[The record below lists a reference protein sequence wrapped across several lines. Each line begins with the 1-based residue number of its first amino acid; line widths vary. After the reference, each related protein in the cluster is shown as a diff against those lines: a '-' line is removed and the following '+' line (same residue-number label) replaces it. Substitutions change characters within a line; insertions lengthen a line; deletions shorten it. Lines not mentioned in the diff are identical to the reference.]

1 MKTPLYRITCWGEGE
16 SRVLTVFRLGR
27 EFSHPWN
34 AQGCLG
40 QTQTK
45 ARERCPSVP
54 RAAISTALSSPQHAT
69 PLPGSLR
76 QPDSRGLSPQGRQIQ
91 SPARNPTHVSLLVRE
106 MGLWPLQQAPGPRNS
121 RQTQHGS
128 VQRPCTSASCPH
140 EREAV
145 QKKTFTKWVN
155 SHLGRVTCRI
165 GDLYTDL
172 RDGRMLIRLLEVLSG
187 EQLPKPTKG
196 RMRIHCL
203 ENVDKALQFLK
214 EQKVHLE
221 NMGSHDI
228 VDGNHRLTLGLIWT
242 IILRFQIQDISVET
256 GDNKEKKSAKD
267 ALLLWCQMK
276 TAGYPNVNVHNFT
289 TSWRDGLAFNAIV
302 HKHRPDVIE
311 FDTLKRS
318 NAHHNLQNAFNV
330 AEKELGLTK
339 LLDPED
345 VNVDQPDEKSIIT
358 YVATYY
364 HYFSKMKALAVEG
377 KRIGKVLDYAI
388 EADQLIDK
396 YETLASELLQWI
408 EQTILTLND
417 RQLANSL
424 SGVQNQLQAFNTY
437 RTVEKPPKFTEKGNL
452 EVLLFTIQSKM
463 RANNQKVYMPRE
475 GKLISDINKAWERL
489 EKAEHE
495 RELALR
501 NELIRQEKLEM
512 LAARFDRK
520 AAMRETWLSENQ
532 RLVSQDNFGVDLGAV
547 EAATRKHEAI
557 ETDIGAYGERVAAVE
572 AVARELEAE
581 GYHDVRRV
589 LARRDNV
596 LRLWEYL
603 KELLVARRERL
614 HAHRDLQRL
623 LQEMSY
629 VMDWM
634 GDMKGRLQSQDSGK
648 HLHDVEDLLQ
658 THTLVEADISAQA
671 ERVRAVQ
678 AAAQPFTSPE
688 QSYKPCEPGLVSERV
703 SLLGQA
709 YEELGR
715 LAVERR
721 ERLEDSRKLW
731 QFLWELGEEAAWIRE
746 QEQILAVADCGR
758 DLSSALHLLSKHEA
772 FRDEMAARYTP
783 LSNSIAVGDT
793 LVEEGH
799 YGAPE
804 VTERI
809 ADVRAQWAH
818 LEEASQLREQH
829 LKEAVALHQFQTDA
843 NDMEAWIQETL
854 RRVSSPEV
862 GHDEFSTQTLARK
875 QREVEE
881 EIQSH
886 RPLIDSLHEQALAL
900 PADYANSPEV
910 EGRLPAIE
918 QRYEELEA
926 LSAARRQ
933 ALEGAL
939 ALYRMFSEAGACQ
952 LWVEEK
958 EQWLDTMEIPTKL
971 EDLEVVQQRFETLEP
986 EMNSLGTRV
995 TDVNQ
1000 VAEQLLSTDHCSKE
1014 QIHQTQDQLN
1024 DRWAEFQELA
1034 DKKKQALDSA
1044 LNIQNYHLECNEI
1057 QSWMKEKTKVIESTQ
1072 SLGND
1077 LAGVMA
1083 LQRKLTGME
1092 RDLKAIQGKLDDL
1105 RQEAEKLAQEHPDQ
1119 AEEIQARLGG
1129 ILEVW
1134 EELNAT
1140 MKRREEGLG
1149 EASKLQGFLR
1159 DLDDFQSWLS
1169 RTMTAVA
1176 SEDIPTSLAEAEQL
1190 LARHEGI
1197 KNEVDNYREDYEK
1210 MRAVGEEVTQ
1220 GQTDA
1225 QHMFLGQRLQ
1235 ALDTGWNELRRMW
1248 ENRHNL
1254 LAQAFDFQ
1262 TFLRDVKQAEG
1273 FLNSQEYFLSHTEMP
1288 SSLQGAEEAI
1298 KKHEDFLTTME
1309 ANEEKIVGVVEAG
1322 RRLVNNDNA
1331 NADKI
1336 QEKADSIQDR
1346 HQKNKQAASELL
1358 AKLKDNREL
1367 QHFLQ
1372 DGQEL
1377 SLWINEK
1384 MLTAQDMSYDEAR
1397 NLHSKWQKHQ
1407 AFMAE
1412 LASNKDWL
1420 DKIRKEG
1427 EALVREK
1434 PELEP
1439 VVTQTLEGLQKQW
1452 EELEATTQT
1461 KAQCLFDANRA
1472 ELFTQSCSALDTWV
1486 NNLSSQLQSDDYGKD
1501 LTSVNIL
1508 LKKHQMLE
1516 HQMEVREKEVQA
1528 LQSQALALS
1537 QEDAGLVEVDSQQK
1551 KVSTSFAHLLEPLRQ
1566 RQELLLASKEAH
1578 QFNRDLEDEILWV
1591 KERMPLATSS
1601 DHGKDLPSVQL
1612 LMKKNQT
1619 LQKEIQGH
1627 QPRIDDI
1634 LAHGR
1639 SLAPAQTGPE
1649 EEEVDAA
1656 GQPGQA
1662 GCLVQLRDSWAQ
1674 LIDETDQRHARLAEA
1689 HRAQQFYA
1697 DVAEAEAWMGEQELH
1712 MMSEEKAKDEQSAV
1726 VMVKKHQTVEQAL
1739 EDYAQTIH
1747 QLANSSRLMV
1757 TSEHPE
1763 SERIT
1768 LRQAQVDK
1776 LYAGLKDLA
1785 EERRGRLQERLR
1797 LTQLKREVEDLE
1809 QWIAERE
1816 VVAGSHELGQD
1827 YEHVT
1832 MLRDKFREFARDTSA
1847 IGQERVDGVNA
1858 LADDLI
1864 ESGHPENASVAEWKD
1879 GLNDAWADL
1888 LELMDT
1894 RTQMLAA
1901 SYELHR
1907 FHQDARE
1914 VLGRV
1919 REKRDALPSDL
1930 GRDLNSVQHLHR
1942 QHTTYEHD
1950 IQALSGQVRQVQ
1962 DDAARLQKAYAGEK
1976 ADDIQKH
1983 ERAVVEAWDALLAA
1997 GQSRRLLLLDTVEK
2011 FRFLNM
2017 VRDLMLW
2024 MDGVNLQIDA
2034 HDSPRDVS
2042 SAGLVIANHQD
2053 IKSEIEAR
2061 DDSFTACNEMGN
2073 LLINNNHYA
2082 ADEIR
2087 EKLDQ
2092 LQDKRDEIN
2101 KKWQD
2106 KMGHL
2111 QILLEVLQFGRDAS
2125 VAESW
2130 LAGQEPLVRTAE
2142 LGANVDEVE
2151 SLIKRHEAF
2160 EKLAAG
2166 WEERFTLLEKLT
2178 TLEEQVLQK
2187 KREDEERARRPPTPP
2202 PAEEVVQSEA
2212 ESQAHESAA
2221 RTSLDQTTLNQSVSV
2236 NGVHSD
2242 QDTSQGSESESVNGP
2257 GGDSGLP
2264 SSSRPDASATLP
2276 LKSSTEEPA
2285 PEALEGL
2292 LCRKQEMES
2301 HTKKAASRS
2310 WQNVYCALRK
2320 GTMGFY
2326 KDSKSAASGV
2336 PYHGEVPVSLA
2347 EAVCEIAHDYKKRKH
2362 VFKLRLNDGKE
2373 YLFQA
2378 KDEAEMN
2385 SWIHS
2390 IGSSITAGEGGAG
2403 NHSPMGPKVLSRAM
2417 TMPPMSPSSTEAPG
2431 GVTMRSKE
2439 GKERDREKRFSFFS
2453 KKK

>member
-1 MKTPLYRITCWGEGE
+1 MEYER
-16 SRVLTVFRLGR
+16 RDR
-27 EFSHPWN
+27 EP
-34 AQGCLG
+34 C
-40 QTQTK
+40 
-45 ARERCPSVP
+45 
-54 RAAISTALSSPQHAT
+54 
-69 PLPGSLR
+69 
-76 QPDSRGLSPQGRQIQ
+76 LSPAAFVNQVQYSNILEGRFKQ
-91 SPARNPTHVSLLVRE
+91 
-106 MGLWPLQQAPGPRNS
+106 LQD
-121 RQTQHGS
+121 
-128 VQRPCTSASCPH
+128 

-155 SHLGRVTCRI
+155 SHLGRVTSRI

-256 GDNKEKKSAKD
+256 GDNKERKSAKE

-276 TAGYPNVNVHNFT
+276 TAGYPNVNIHNFT
-289 TSWRDGLAFNAIV
+289 TSWRDGLAFSAIV

-311 FDTLKRS
+311 FDNLKRS
-318 NAHHNLQNAFNV
+318 NAHYNLQNAFNV
-330 AEKELGLTK
+330 AEKDLGLTK

-377 KRIGKVLDYAI
+377 KRVGKVLDYAI
-388 EADQLIDK
+388 EADQLVDK
-396 YETLASELLQWI
+396 YESLASELLQWI
-408 EQTILTLND
+408 EQTIGTLND

-424 SGVQNQLQAFNTY
+424 NAVQNQLQAFNSY

-452 EVLLFTIQSKM
+452 EVLLFTIRSKM

-532 RLVSQDNFGVDLGAV
+532 RLVSQDNFGTDLGAV

-557 ETDIGAYGERVAAVE
+557 ETDIGAYWERVAAVE
-572 AVARELEAE
+572 SVAKELEAE
-581 GYHDVRRV
+581 RYHDVRRV
-589 LARRDNV
+589 TARRDNV

-603 KELLVARRERL
+603 KELLAARRERL
-614 HAHRDLQRL
+614 NAHRDLQRL
-623 LQEMSY
+623 FEEMRFI
-629 VMDWM
+629 MDWM
-634 GDMKGRLQSQDSGK
+634 ADMKGRLQSQDSGK
-648 HLHDVEDLLQ
+648 HLHDVLDLLQ
-658 THTLVEADISAQA
+658 KHTLVETDISAQA
-671 ERVRAVQ
+671 ERIKVVQ
-678 AAAQPFTSPE
+678 GSAQRFTSYE
-688 QSYKPCEPGLVSERV
+688 QAYKPCEPGLVSEKV
-703 SLLGQA
+703 DQLGQA
-709 YEELGR
+709 YEELGQ
-715 LAVERR
+715 LAANRKVCLEESRR
-721 ERLEDSRKLW
+721 LW
-731 QFLWELGEEAAWIRE
+731 QFLWDIGEEAAWIRE
-746 QEQILAVADCGR
+746 QEQILASGDCGR
-758 DLSSALHLLSKHEA
+758 DLASALHLLSKHEA
-772 FRDEMAARYTP
+772 FTDEMAARYGP
-783 LSNSIAVGDT
+783 LSNSIAAGEA

-799 YGAPE
+799 FGAPE

-809 ADVRAQWAH
+809 QDIRAQWAH
-818 LEEASQLREQH
+818 LEETTKLREQS
-829 LKEAVALHQFQTDA
+829 LEEAVALQQFQTDA
-843 NDMEAWIQETL
+843 NDMEVWIMETL
-854 RRVSSPEV
+854 RQVSSQEV
-862 GHDEFSTQTLARK
+862 GHDEFSTTTIARK
-875 QREVEE
+875 QREIEE

-886 RPLIDSLHEQALAL
+886 RPGIDSLHEQVQAM
-900 PADYANSPEV
+900 PEAYLTIPQV

-918 QRYEELEA
+918 QRFEELES
-926 LSAARRQ
+926 LSVARRQ

-958 EQWLDTMEIPTKL
+958 EQWLHSMEIPTKL

-986 EMNSLGTRV
+986 EMNNLGTRV

-1000 VAEQLLSTDHCSKE
+1000 VAEQLLSSENCKKD
-1014 QIHQTQDQLN
+1014 QINQTRDQLH
-1024 DRWAEFQELA
+1024 DRWNEFEKLA
-1034 DKKKQALDSA
+1034 DQKKVALESA

-1057 QSWMKEKTKVIESTQ
+1057 QTWMKEKTKVIESTQ

-1092 RDLKAIQGKLDDL
+1092 RDLEAIQGKLDDMKI
-1105 RQEAEKLAQEHPDQ
+1105 EAEKLAEEHPDQ
-1119 AEEIQARLGG
+1119 AGEIQGHLAG
-1129 ILEVW
+1129 IQEVW

-1140 MKRREEGLG
+1140 MKRREESLG

-1169 RTMTAVA
+1169 RTQTAVA
-1176 SEDIPTSLAEAEQL
+1176 SEDIPTSVTEAESL
-1190 LARHEGI
+1190 LTQHENI
-1197 KNEVDNYREDYEK
+1197 KNEVDNYKEDYEK
-1210 MRAVGEEVTQ
+1210 MRDVGEEVTR

-1225 QHMFLGQRLQ
+1225 QYMFLAQRLQ
-1235 ALDTGWNELRRMW
+1235 ALDTGWHELRRMW
-1248 ENRHNL
+1248 ENRHSV

-1262 TFLRDVKQAEG
+1262 TFLRDAKQAEA
-1273 FLNSQEYFLSHTEMP
+1273 FLNSQEYVLSHTEMP
-1288 SSLQGAEEAI
+1288 TSLQGAEEAI
-1298 KKHEDFLTTME
+1298 KKHEDFLTTTE
-1309 ANEEKIVGVVEAG
+1309 ASEEKIHGVGEAG
-1322 RRLVNNDNA
+1322 RRLINDSNA
-1331 NADKI
+1331 NSDKI
-1336 QEKADSIQDR
+1336 QEKVDSIQER
-1346 HQKNKQAASELL
+1346 HLKNKENANELL
-1358 AKLKDNREL
+1358 TKLKDNREL

-1377 SLWINEK
+1377 TLWINEK

-1420 DKIRKEG
+1420 DKIDKEG
-1427 EALVREK
+1427 QALVAEK
-1434 PELEP
+1434 PELKP
-1439 VVTQTLEGLQKQW
+1439 VVQQTLEDLQRQW
-1452 EELEATTQT
+1452 EELEATTRT

-1472 ELFTQSCSALDTWV
+1472 ELFTQSCSSLDVWLK
-1486 NNLSSQLQSDDYGKD
+1486 NLEGQLHSDDYGKD

-1508 LKKHQMLE
+1508 LQKHQMLE
-1516 HQMEVREKEVQA
+1516 NQMEVREKEVQSI
-1528 LQSQALALS
+1528 QSQALALS
-1537 QEDAGLVEVDSQQK
+1537 QEDAGLTEVDGQQK
-1551 KVSTSFAHLLEPLRQ
+1551 HVTDNFSNLQDPLQLRRQ
-1566 RQELLLASKEAH
+1566 RLLASKEAH

-1591 KERMPLATSS
+1591 KERMPLADST
-1601 DHGKDLPSVQL
+1601 DHGKDLPTVQL
-1612 LMKKNQT
+1612 LIKKNQT

-1627 QPRIDDI
+1627 QPRIDEI
-1634 LAHGR
+1634 QRRG
-1639 SLAPAQTGPE
+1639 QTQSQVDGERQSALE
-1649 EEEVDAA
+1649 ER
-1656 GQPGQA
+1656 
-1662 GCLVQLRDSWAQ
+1662 LVELGELWDQLKA
-1674 LIDETDQRHARLAEA
+1674 ETDKRHDRLIEA
-1689 HRAQQFYA
+1689 NRAQQFYA
-1697 DVAEAEAWMGEQELH
+1697 DAAEAEAWMGEQELH
-1712 MMSEEKAKDEQSAV
+1712 MMSEEKAKDEQIAL
-1726 VMVKKHQTVEQAL
+1726 VMVKKHQTLEQAL

-1797 LTQLKREVEDLE
+1797 LTQLKREVDDLE

-1832 MLRDKFREFARDTSA
+1832 MLRDKFREFARDTST
-1847 IGQERVDGVNA
+1847 IGQERVDGVNE

-1879 GLNDAWADL
+1879 GLNEAWADL
-1888 LELMDT
+1888 LELIDT

-1907 FHQDARE
+1907 FHQDAME
-1914 VLGRV
+1914 VLERV
-1919 REKRDALPSDL
+1919 KEKKEGLPSDL
-1930 GRDLNSVQHLHR
+1930 GRDLNTVQHLHR
-1942 QHTTYEHD
+1942 QHNTFEND
-1950 IQALSGQVRQVQ
+1950 IQALSGQVNQVQ

-1976 ADDIQKH
+1976 ADDINRS
-1983 ERAVVEAWDALLAA
+1983 ESAVSIAWEALLKA
-1997 GQSRRLLLLDTVEK
+1997 GQARRLLLLDTVEK
-2011 FRFLNM
+2011 FRFFNM

-2053 IKSEIEAR
+2053 IKSEIETRA
-2061 DDSFTACNEMGN
+2061 DSFTACVDLGKS
-2073 LLINNNHYA
+2073 LINNNHYA
-2082 ADEIR
+2082 SDEIR
-2087 EKLDQ
+2087 EKLAQ
-2092 LQDKRDEIN
+2092 LQEKRERIN
-2101 KKWQD
+2101 RNWQD
-2106 KMGHL
+2106 KMDHL
-2111 QILLEVLQFGRDAS
+2111 QIVLEVLQFGRDAY

-2130 LAGQEPLVRTAE
+2130 LAGQEPLVRAAE
-2142 LGANVDEVE
+2142 LGSNVDEVE

-2160 EKLAAG
+2160 EKLATA
-2166 WEERFTLLEKLT
+2166 WEDRFVLLEKLT
-2178 TLEEQVLQK
+2178 TLEEHEVQRR
-2187 KREDEERARRPPTPP
+2187 REEEERARRPPTPP
-2202 PAEEVVQSEA
+2202 PAEVAQTEA
-2212 ESQAHESAA
+2212 ESQAHDSAA
-2221 RTSLDQTTLNQSVSV
+2221 RTSLDQTTLNQTVSV

-2242 QDTSQGSESESVNGP
+2242 NDTSQGSESESNGP
-2257 GGDSGLP
+2257 GRDSGLA
-2264 SSSRPDASATLP
+2264 SSRLEPSATLP
-2276 LKSSTEEPA
+2276 SRGGAESDPDTM
-2285 PEALEGL
+2285 EGM
-2292 LCRKQEMES
+2292 LCRKHEMES
-2301 HTKKAASRS
+2301 HSKKAATRS
-2310 WQNVYCALRK
+2310 WQNVYCVLRK
-2320 GTMGFY
+2320 GSLGFY
-2326 KDSKSAASGV
+2326 KDGKSASNGI
-2336 PYHGEVPVSLA
+2336 PYHGEVPISLGD
-2347 EAVCEIAHDYKKRKH
+2347 AVCEVANGYKKRKF
-2362 VFKLRLNDGKE
+2362 VFKLSRLGDGKE
-2373 YLFQA
+2373 FLFQA
-2378 KDEAEMN
+2378 KDEAEM
-2385 SWIHS
+2385 SAWI
-2390 IGSSITAGEGGAG
+2390 SSIISSMPTGSGD
-2403 NHSPMGPKVLSRAM
+2403 SPVGPRALSRAM
-2417 TMPPMSPSSTEAPG
+2417 TMPPISPSSGEGG
-2431 GVTMRSKE
+2431 GVTMRNKD
-2439 GKERDREKRFSFFS
+2439 GKDKDREKRFSFFG

>member
-1 MKTPLYRITCWGEGE
+1 MSTISPTDFDSLEIQQQYNDINNRWDLAAETDWDNENSSARLFERSRI
-16 SRVLTVFRLGR
+16 
-27 EFSHPWN
+27 
-34 AQGCLG
+34 
-40 QTQTK
+40 K
-45 ARERCPSVP
+45 AL
-54 RAAISTALSSPQHAT
+54 A
-69 PLPGSLR
+69 
-76 QPDSRGLSPQGRQIQ
+76 D
-91 SPARNPTHVSLLVRE
+91 
-106 MGLWPLQQAPGPRNS
+106 
-121 RQTQHGS
+121 
-128 VQRPCTSASCPH
+128 

-256 GDNKEKKSAKD
+256 ADNKEKKSAKD

-276 TAGYPNVNVHNFT
+276 TAGYPNVNIHNFT
-289 TSWRDGLAFNAIV
+289 TSWRDGLAFSAIV

-311 FDTLKRS
+311 FDNLKRS
-318 NAHHNLQNAFNV
+318 NAHYNLQNAFNV

-388 EADQLIDK
+388 EADELIEK

-408 EQTILTLND
+408 EQTIGTLND

-424 SGVQNQLQAFNTY
+424 NAVQNQLQAFNSY

-532 RLVSQDNFGVDLGAV
+532 RLVSQDNFGTDLGAV

-557 ETDIGAYGERVAAVE
+557 ETDIGAYWERVAAVE
-572 AVARELEAE
+572 AVAKELEAE
-581 GYHDVRRV
+581 RYHDVRRV
-589 LARRDNV
+589 IARRDNV

-603 KELLVARRERL
+603 KELLAARRERL
-614 HAHRDLQRL
+614 NAHRDLQRL
-623 LQEMSY
+623 FEEMRY
-629 VMDWM
+629 IMDWM
-634 GDMKGRLQSQDSGK
+634 AEMKSRLQSQDSGK
-648 HLHDVEDLLQ
+648 HLHDVLDLLQ
-658 THTLVEADISAQA
+658 KHTLVEADISAQA
-671 ERVRAVQ
+671 ERIKAVQ
-678 AAAQPFTSPE
+678 GAAQRFTSYE
-688 QSYKPCEPGLVSERV
+688 QAYKPCEPGLVSEKV
-703 SLLGQA
+703 DLLGQA
-709 YEELGR
+709 YEELGQLAGKRR
-715 LAVERR
+715 L
-721 ERLEDSRKLW
+721 RLEDSHRLW
-731 QFLWELGEEAAWIRE
+731 QFLWDVGEEAAWIRE
-746 QEQILAVADCGR
+746 QEQILASGDCGR
-758 DLSSALHLLSKHEA
+758 DLTSALHLLSKHEA
-772 FRDEMAARYTP
+772 FRDEMAARYGP
-783 LSNSIAVGDT
+783 LSNSIAAGEA
-793 LVEEGH
+793 LVQEGH
-799 YGAPE
+799 FGAPE

-809 ADVRAQWAH
+809 EDIRAQWTH
-818 LEEASQLREQH
+818 LEETTKLREQS

-843 NDMEAWIQETL
+843 NDMEAWIMETL
-854 RRVSSPEV
+854 RQVSSQEV

-875 QREVEE
+875 QREIEE

-886 RPLIDSLHEQALAL
+886 RPGIDSLHEQVQAL
-900 PADYANSPEV
+900 PQAYIHFPEV
-910 EGRLPAIE
+910 DGRLPAIE
-918 QRYEELEA
+918 QRFEELES

-958 EQWLDTMEIPTKL
+958 EQWLHGMEIPTKL

-986 EMNSLGTRV
+986 EMNNLGIRV

-1000 VAEQLLSTDHCSKE
+1000 VAEQLLSSDNCSKA
-1014 QIHQTQDQLN
+1014 QIHQTRDQLHN
-1024 DRWAEFQELA
+1024 RWKEFEQLA
-1034 DKKKQALDSA
+1034 GQKKVALESA

-1057 QSWMKEKTKVIESTQ
+1057 QTWMKEKTKVIESTQ

-1092 RDLKAIQGKLDDL
+1092 RDLEAIQGKLDDL
-1105 RQEAEKLAQEHPDQ
+1105 RNEAEKLATEHPHQ
-1119 AEEIQARLGG
+1119 AEEIQGHLAG
-1129 ILEVW
+1129 IQEVW

-1140 MKRREEGLG
+1140 MKRREESLG

-1169 RTMTAVA
+1169 RTQTAVA
-1176 SEDIPTSLAEAEQL
+1176 SEDIPTSLPEAESL
-1190 LARHEGI
+1190 LAQHESI
-1197 KNEVDNYREDYEK
+1197 KNEVDNYKEDYEK

-1225 QHMFLGQRLQ
+1225 QHMFLAQRLQ
-1235 ALDTGWNELRRMW
+1235 ALDTGWHELRRMW
-1248 ENRHNL
+1248 ENRHSL
-1254 LAQAFDFQ
+1254 LAQAFDYQ
-1262 TFLRDVKQAEG
+1262 TFLRDAKQAEA
-1273 FLNSQEYFLSHTEMP
+1273 FLNSQEYVLSHTEMP
-1288 SSLQGAEEAI
+1288 TSLQGAEEAI
-1298 KKHEDFLTTME
+1298 KKHEDFLTTTE
-1309 ANEEKIVGVVEAG
+1309 ASEEKITGVVEAG
-1322 RRLVNNDNA
+1322 RRLINDCNA
-1331 NADKI
+1331 NSDKI
-1336 QEKADSIQDR
+1336 QEKVDSIQER
-1346 HQKNKQAASELL
+1346 HVKNKEAANELL
-1358 AKLKDNREL
+1358 TKLKDNREL

-1377 SLWINEK
+1377 TLWINEK

-1420 DKIRKEG
+1420 DKIDKEG
-1427 EALVREK
+1427 QALVAEK
-1434 PELEP
+1434 PELKP
-1439 VVTQTLEGLQKQW
+1439 VVQQTLEDLQRQW
-1452 EELEATTQT
+1452 EELEGTTRT

-1472 ELFTQSCSALDTWV
+1472 ELFTQSCSALDVWLK
-1486 NNLSSQLQSDDYGKD
+1486 NLEGQLYSDDFGKD

-1516 HQMEVREKEVQA
+1516 HQMEVREKEVQS

-1537 QEDAGLVEVDSQQK
+1537 QEDAGLTEVDGQQRR
-1551 KVSTSFAHLLEPLRQ
+1551 VTDNFSNLQDPLELRRQ
-1566 RQELLLASKEAH
+1566 RLLASKEAH

-1591 KERMPLATSS
+1591 KERMPLADST
-1601 DHGKDLPSVQL
+1601 DHGKDLPTVQL
-1612 LMKKNQT
+1612 LIKKNQT

-1634 LAHGR
+1634 HRRGKTQSQVDGERQSVL
-1639 SLAPAQTGPE
+1639 E
-1649 EEEVDAA
+1649 ER
-1656 GQPGQA
+1656 
-1662 GCLVQLRDSWAQ
+1662 LVELQDLWDQ
-1674 LIDETDQRHARLAEA
+1674 LIAETDKRHARLMEA
-1689 HRAQQFYA
+1689 NRAQQFYTDA
-1697 DVAEAEAWMGEQELH
+1697 AEAEAWMGEQELH
-1712 MMSEEKAKDEQSAV
+1712 MMSEEKAKDEQSAL
-1726 VMVKKHQTVEQAL
+1726 VMVKKHQTLEQAL

-1797 LTQLKREVEDLE
+1797 LTQLKREVDDLE

-1832 MLRDKFREFARDTSA
+1832 MLRDKFREFARDTST
-1847 IGQERVDGVNA
+1847 IGQERVDGVNG

-1879 GLNDAWADL
+1879 GLNEAWADL
-1888 LELMDT
+1888 LELIDT

-1907 FHQDARE
+1907 FHQDAME

-1919 REKRDALPSDL
+1919 KEKREGLPSDL
-1930 GRDLNSVQHLHR
+1930 GRDLNTVQHLHR
-1942 QHTTYEHD
+1942 QHNTFEND
-1950 IQALSGQVRQVQ
+1950 IQALSGQVNQVQ

-1976 ADDIQKH
+1976 ADDINRSEH
-1983 ERAVVEAWDALLAA
+1983 AVTSAWEGLIEA
-1997 GQSRRLLLLDTVEK
+1997 GQARRLLLLDTVEK
-2011 FRFLNM
+2011 FRFFNM

-2053 IKSEIEAR
+2053 IKSEIETRA
-2061 DDSFTACNEMGN
+2061 DSFTACIEMGN
-2073 LLINNNHYA
+2073 TLINNNHYA

-2087 EKLDQ
+2087 EKLAQ
-2092 LQDKRDEIN
+2092 LQEKREKIN

-2106 KMGHL
+2106 KMDHL
-2111 QILLEVLQFGRDAS
+2111 QIVLEVLQFGRDAY

-2130 LAGQEPLVRTAE
+2130 LAGQEPLVRAAE
-2142 LGANVDEVE
+2142 LGSNVDEVE

-2160 EKLAAG
+2160 EKLAAA
-2166 WEERFTLLEKLT
+2166 WEDRFVLLEKLT
-2178 TLEEQVLQK
+2178 TLEEHEMQRR
-2187 KREDEERARRPPTPP
+2187 REEEERARRPPTPP
-2202 PAEEVVQSEA
+2202 PAEVAQSEA
-2212 ESQAHESAA
+2212 ESHAHDSAA

-2242 QDTSQGSESESVNGP
+2242 NDTSQQLLSLSLSVGKKSEPKRVCKPKQPECGSETESVNGP
-2257 GGDSGLP
+2257 GRDSGLA
-2264 SSSRPDASATLP
+2264 SSRLDPSATLP
-2276 LKSSTEEPA
+2276 SRGGAESEPDTM
-2285 PEALEGL
+2285 EGM

-2301 HTKKAASRS
+2301 HSKKSASRS
-2310 WQNVYCALRK
+2310 WQNVYCVLRK
-2320 GTMGFY
+2320 GSLGFY
-2326 KDSKSAASGV
+2326 KDGKSASNGI
-2336 PYHGEVPVSLA
+2336 PYHGEVPISLG
-2347 EAVCEIAHDYKKRKH
+2347 EAVCEVANDYKKRKF
-2362 VFKLRLNDGKE
+2362 VFKLRLGDGKE

-2378 KDEAEMN
+2378 KDEAEMS
-2385 SWIHS
+2385 SWIRS
-2390 IGSSITAGEGGAG
+2390 IISSIPTGSGD
-2403 NHSPMGPKVLSRAM
+2403 SPVGPRALSRAM
-2417 TMPPMSPSSTEAPG
+2417 TMPPISPSSGDAG
-2431 GVTMRSKE
+2431 GVTMRNKD
-2439 GKERDREKRFSFFS
+2439 GKEKDREKRFSFFG

>member
-1 MKTPLYRITCWGEGE
+1 MSTISPTDFDSLEIQQQYNDINNRWDLAAETDWDNENSSARLFERSRI
-16 SRVLTVFRLGR
+16 
-27 EFSHPWN
+27 
-34 AQGCLG
+34 
-40 QTQTK
+40 K
-45 ARERCPSVP
+45 AL
-54 RAAISTALSSPQHAT
+54 A
-69 PLPGSLR
+69 
-76 QPDSRGLSPQGRQIQ
+76 D
-91 SPARNPTHVSLLVRE
+91 
-106 MGLWPLQQAPGPRNS
+106 
-121 RQTQHGS
+121 
-128 VQRPCTSASCPH
+128 

-187 EQLPKPTKG
+187 EQLPRPTKG

-256 GDNKEKKSAKD
+256 EDNKEKKSAKD

-276 TAGYPNVNVHNFT
+276 TAGYPNVNIHNFT

-302 HKHRPDVIE
+302 HKHRPDLIDFE
-311 FDTLKRS
+311 NLKRS
-318 NAHHNLQNAFNV
+318 NAHYNLQNAFNV

-388 EADQLIDK
+388 EADQLIEK

-408 EQTILTLND
+408 EQTIVTLND

-424 SGVQNQLQAFNTY
+424 SGVQNQLQAFNSY

-463 RANNQKVYMPRE
+463 RANNQKVYMPKE

-532 RLVSQDNFGVDLGAV
+532 RLVSQDNFGTNLGAV

-557 ETDIGAYGERVAAVE
+557 ETDIGAYWERVAAVQ

-581 GYHDVRRV
+581 NYHDVRRIV
-589 LARRDNV
+589 ARRDNV

-603 KELLVARRERL
+603 KELLAARRERL
-614 HAHRDLQRL
+614 NAHRDLQRL
-623 LQEMSY
+623 FQEMRY
-629 VMDWM
+629 IMDWM
-634 GDMKGRLQSQDSGK
+634 GDMKSRLQSPDSGK
-648 HLHDVEDLLQ
+648 HLHDVLDLLQ
-658 THTLVEADISAQA
+658 KHTLVEADISAQA
-671 ERVRAVQ
+671 ERIKGVQ
-678 AAAQPFTSPE
+678 GAAQRFTSYE
-688 QSYKPCEPGLVSERV
+688 QAYKPCEPGLVSEKV
-703 SLLGQA
+703 DLLGQA
-709 YEELGR
+709 YEELGQ
-715 LAVERR
+715 LTVKRR
-721 ERLEDSRKLW
+721 EQLEDSRRLW
-731 QFLWELGEEAAWIRE
+731 QFLWDVGEEAAWIRE
-746 QEQILAVADCGR
+746 QEQILASGDCGR
-758 DLSSALHLLSKHEA
+758 DLTSALHLLSKHEA
-772 FRDEMAARYTP
+772 FTDEMAARYGP
-783 LSNSIAVGDT
+783 LSNSIAVGEA
-793 LVEEGH
+793 LIKEGH
-799 YGAPE
+799 FGAPE
-804 VTERI
+804 VRERVEDI
-809 ADVRAQWAH
+809 RGQWNH
-818 LEEASQLREQH
+818 LEETTKLREQS
-829 LKEAVALHQFQTDA
+829 LKESVALHQFQTDA
-843 NDMEAWIQETL
+843 NDMEAWIMETF
-854 RRVSSPEV
+854 RQVSSQEV

-875 QREVEE
+875 QREIEE
-881 EIQSH
+881 EIKSH
-886 RPLIDSLHEQALAL
+886 RPLIDSLHEQAQAL
-900 PADYANSPEV
+900 PEAFVHFPEV
-910 EGRLPAIE
+910 DGRLPAIE
-918 QRYEELEA
+918 QRYEELES

-958 EQWLDTMEIPTKL
+958 EQWLHGMEIPTKL
-971 EDLEVVQQRFETLEP
+971 EDLEVVQQRFDTLEP
-986 EMNSLGTRV
+986 EMNNLGARV

-1000 VAEQLLSTDHCSKE
+1000 VAEQLLSSDNRNKD
-1014 QIHQTQDQLN
+1014 QIHQTRDQLN
-1024 DRWAEFQELA
+1024 NRWKEFEQLA
-1034 DKKKQALDSA
+1034 GQKKEDLESA

-1057 QSWMKEKTKVIESTQ
+1057 QTWMKEKTKVIESTQ
-1072 SLGND
+1072 GLGND

-1092 RDLKAIQGKLDDL
+1092 RDLEAIQGKLDDL
-1105 RQEAEKLAQEHPDQ
+1105 RTEAEKLAKEHPDQ
-1119 AEEIQARLGG
+1119 AGEIQGRLTE
-1129 ILEVW
+1129 IQEVW
-1134 EELNAT
+1134 EDLNDT
-1140 MKRREEGLG
+1140 MKRREESLG

-1159 DLDDFQSWLS
+1159 DLDDFQTWLS
-1169 RTMTAVA
+1169 RTQTAVA
-1176 SEDIPTSLAEAEQL
+1176 SEDIPTSLPEAESL
-1190 LARHEGI
+1190 LAQHESI
-1197 KNEVDNYREDYEK
+1197 KNEVDNYKEDYEK

-1225 QHMFLGQRLQ
+1225 QHMFLAQRLQ
-1235 ALDTGWNELRRMW
+1235 ALDTGWHELRRMW
-1248 ENRHNL
+1248 ENRHSL

-1262 TFLRDVKQAEG
+1262 TFLRDAKQAET
-1273 FLNSQEYFLSHTEMP
+1273 FLNSQEYVLSHTEMP
-1288 SSLQGAEEAI
+1288 TSLQGAEEAI
-1298 KKHEDFLTTME
+1298 KKHEDFLTTTE
-1309 ANEEKIVGVVEAG
+1309 ASEEKITGVVESG
-1322 RRLVNNDNA
+1322 RRLINDSNA
-1331 NADKI
+1331 NSDKI
-1336 QEKADSIQDR
+1336 QEKVDSIQER
-1346 HQKNKQAASELL
+1346 HRKNKEAANELL
-1358 AKLKDNREL
+1358 TKLKDNREL

-1377 SLWINEK
+1377 TLWINEK

-1420 DKIRKEG
+1420 DKIDKEG
-1427 EALVREK
+1427 QALVAEK
-1434 PELEP
+1434 PELKP
-1439 VVTQTLEGLQKQW
+1439 VVEQTLQDLQRQW
-1452 EELEATTQT
+1452 EELEGTTQT

-1472 ELFTQSCSALDTWV
+1472 ELFTQSCSALDVWLK
-1486 NNLSSQLQSDDYGKD
+1486 NLEGQLQSDDYGKD

-1516 HQMEVREKEVQA
+1516 HQMEVREKEVQS

-1537 QEDAGLVEVDSQQK
+1537 QEDAGLTEVDGQQRR
-1551 KVSTSFAHLLEPLRQ
+1551 VTDTFANLQEPLNLRRQ
-1566 RQELLLASKEAH
+1566 QLLASKEAH

-1591 KERMPLATSS
+1591 KERMPLATST
-1601 DHGKDLPSVQL
+1601 DHGKDLPTVQL
-1612 LMKKNQT
+1612 LIKKNQT

-1634 LAHGR
+1634 DRR
-1639 SLAPAQTGPE
+1639 SKTQSQVDGERQSVQE
-1649 EEEVDAA
+1649 ERLGELQD
-1656 GQPGQA
+1656 
-1662 GCLVQLRDSWAQ
+1662 LWNQ
-1674 LIDETDQRHARLAEA
+1674 LIAETDKRHTRLIEA
-1689 HRAQQFYA
+1689 NRAQQFYTDA
-1697 DVAEAEAWMGEQELH
+1697 AEAEAWMGEQELH
-1712 MMSEEKAKDEQSAV
+1712 MMSEEKAKDEQSAL
-1726 VMVKKHQTVEQAL
+1726 VMVKKHQSLEQAL

-1757 TSEHPE
+1757 NSEHPE

-1797 LTQLKREVEDLE
+1797 LTQLKREVDDLE

-1832 MLRDKFREFARDTSA
+1832 MLRDKFREFARDTST

-1879 GLNDAWADL
+1879 GLNEAWADL
-1888 LELMDT
+1888 LELIDT

-1907 FHQDARE
+1907 FHQDATE
-1914 VLGRV
+1914 VLGRIK
-1919 REKRDALPSDL
+1919 EKREGLPSDL
-1930 GRDLNSVQHLHR
+1930 GRDLNTVQHLHR
-1942 QHTTYEHD
+1942 QHNTFEND
-1950 IQALSGQVRQVQ
+1950 IQALSGQVNQVQ

-1976 ADDIQKH
+1976 ADDIQRSEH
-1983 ERAVVEAWDALLAA
+1983 AVTSAWEGLLDA
-1997 GQSRRLLLLDTVEK
+1997 GQARRVLLLDTVEK
-2011 FRFLNM
+2011 FRFFNM

-2053 IKSEIEAR
+2053 IKSEIETRA
-2061 DDSFTACNEMGN
+2061 DSFTACTEMGN
-2073 LLINNNHYA
+2073 TLLNNNHYA
-2082 ADEIR
+2082 SDEIR
-2087 EKLDQ
+2087 EKLIQ
-2092 LQDKRDEIN
+2092 LQEKRDKIN

-2106 KMGHL
+2106 KMDHL
-2111 QILLEVLQFGRDAS
+2111 QIVLEVLQFGRDAYI
-2125 VAESW
+2125 AESW
-2130 LAGQEPLVRTAE
+2130 LAGQEPLVRAAE

-2160 EKLAAG
+2160 EKLAVG
-2166 WEERFTLLEKLT
+2166 WEDRFVLLEKLT
-2178 TLEEQVLQK
+2178 TLEEQEMQRR
-2187 KREDEERARRPPTPP
+2187 REEEERARRPPTPP
-2202 PAEEVVQSEA
+2202 PAEEA
-2212 ESQAHESAA
+2212 ADITESHVHDSAA

-2242 QDTSQGSESESVNGP
+2242 NDTSQQSLSLSLSLGKKSDPKRVCRPKQLERGSESESVNGP
-2257 GGDSGLP
+2257 GRDSGLA
-2264 SSSRPDASATLP
+2264 SSRLEPSATLP
-2276 LKSSTEEPA
+2276 NRGGAESG
-2285 PEALEGL
+2285 PETMEGML
-2292 LCRKQEMES
+2292 NRKQEMES
-2301 HTKKAASRS
+2301 HSKKAATRS
-2310 WQNVYCALRK
+2310 WQNVYCVLRK
-2320 GTMGFY
+2320 GSLGFY
-2326 KDSKSAASGV
+2326 KDGKSASNGI
-2336 PYHGEVPVSLA
+2336 PYHGEVPISLA
-2347 EAVCEIAHDYKKRKH
+2347 EAVCEVAHDYKKRKH
-2362 VFKLRLNDGKE
+2362 VFKLRLGDGKE
-2373 YLFQA
+2373 FLFQA
-2378 KDEAEMN
+2378 KDEAEMS
-2385 SWIHS
+2385 SWIRS
-2390 IGSSITAGEGGAG
+2390 ILGSVPSGGG
-2403 NHSPMGPKVLSRAM
+2403 DSPGGPRALSRAM
-2417 TMPPMSPSSTEAPG
+2417 TMPPISPSSAEGG
-2431 GVTMRSKE
+2431 GVTMRNKD
-2439 GKERDREKRFSFFS
+2439 GKDKDREKRFSFFG

>member
-1 MKTPLYRITCWGEGE
+1 MSTISPTDFDSLEIQQQYNDINNRWDLAAETDWDNENSSARLFERSRI
-16 SRVLTVFRLGR
+16 
-27 EFSHPWN
+27 
-34 AQGCLG
+34 
-40 QTQTK
+40 K
-45 ARERCPSVP
+45 AL
-54 RAAISTALSSPQHAT
+54 A
-69 PLPGSLR
+69 
-76 QPDSRGLSPQGRQIQ
+76 D
-91 SPARNPTHVSLLVRE
+91 
-106 MGLWPLQQAPGPRNS
+106 
-121 RQTQHGS
+121 
-128 VQRPCTSASCPH
+128 

-256 GDNKEKKSAKD
+256 EDNKEKKSAKD

-276 TAGYPNVNVHNFT
+276 TAGYPNVNIHNFT

-302 HKHRPDVIE
+302 HKHRSDLIE
-311 FDTLKRS
+311 FDNLKRS
-318 NAHHNLQNAFNV
+318 NAHYNLQNAFNV

-408 EQTILTLND
+408 EQTIVTLND

-424 SGVQNQLQAFNTY
+424 SAVQNQLQAFNSY

-532 RLVSQDNFGVDLGAV
+532 RLVSQDNFGTDLGAV

-557 ETDIGAYGERVAAVE
+557 ETDIGAYWERVAAVE
-572 AVARELEAE
+572 AVAKELEAE
-581 GYHDVRRV
+581 GYHDVRRI

-603 KELLVARRERL
+603 KELLAARRERL
-614 HAHRDLQRL
+614 NAHRDLQRL
-623 LQEMSY
+623 FEEMRY
-629 VMDWM
+629 IMDWM
-634 GDMKGRLQSQDSGK
+634 ADEKGRLQSQDSGK
-648 HLHDVEDLLQ
+648 HLHDVLDLLQ
-658 THTLVEADISAQA
+658 KHNLVEADISAQA
-671 ERVRAVQ
+671 ERIKAVQ
-678 AAAQPFTSPE
+678 GAAKRFTSYE
-688 QSYKPCEPGLVSERV
+688 QSYKPCEPGLVGEKV
-703 SLLGQA
+703 EQLGQA
-709 YEELGR
+709 YEELGQ
-715 LAVERR
+715 LAGTRR
-721 ERLEDSRKLW
+721 DRLEDSRRLW
-731 QFLWELGEEAAWIRE
+731 QFLWDLGEEAAWIRE
-746 QEQILAVADCGR
+746 QEQILASGDCGR
-758 DLSSALHLLSKHEA
+758 DLTSALHLLSKHEA
-772 FRDEMAARYTP
+772 FRDEMAARYGP
-783 LSNSIAVGDT
+783 LSNSIAVGEA
-793 LVEEGH
+793 LVKEGH
-799 YGAPE
+799 FGAPQ

-809 ADVRAQWAH
+809 QDIGAQWAH
-818 LEEASQLREQH
+818 LEEVKQS
-829 LKEAVALHQFQTDA
+829 LKESVALHQFQTDA
-843 NDMEAWIQETL
+843 NDMEAWIMETF
-854 RRVSSPEV
+854 RQVSSQEV

-875 QREVEE
+875 QREIEE

-886 RPLIDSLHEQALAL
+886 RPVIDSLHEQAQAL
-900 PADYANSPEV
+900 PQAYVRFPQVD
-910 EGRLPAIE
+910 GRLPAIE
-918 QRYEELEA
+918 QRYEELES

-958 EQWLDTMEIPTKL
+958 EQWLHGMEIPTKL
-971 EDLEVVQQRFETLEP
+971 EDLEVVQQRSTLEP
-986 EMNSLGTRV
+986 EMNNLGSRV
-995 TDVNQ
+995 GDVNQ
-1000 VAEQLLSTDHCSKE
+1000 VAEQLLRDLRYKYLTLCAALSY
-1014 QIHQTQDQLN
+1014 
-1024 DRWAEFQELA
+1024 RWSEFEKLA
-1034 DKKKQALDSA
+1034 GQKKLALDSA

-1057 QSWMKEKTKVIESTQ
+1057 QTWMKEKTKVIESTQ
-1072 SLGND
+1072 GLGND

-1092 RDLKAIQGKLDDL
+1092 RDLEAIQGKLDDL
-1105 RQEAEKLAQEHPDQ
+1105 RNEAGKLAKEHPDQ
-1119 AEEIQARLGG
+1119 AGETQSRLAEIQ
-1129 ILEVW
+1129 EVW

-1140 MKRREEGLG
+1140 MKRREESLG

-1169 RTMTAVA
+1169 RTQTAVA
-1176 SEDIPTSLAEAEQL
+1176 SEDIPTSLPEAESL
-1190 LARHEGI
+1190 LAQHESI
-1197 KNEVDNYREDYEK
+1197 KNEVDNYKEDYEK

-1225 QHMFLGQRLQ
+1225 QHMFLAQRLQ
-1235 ALDTGWNELRRMW
+1235 ALDTGWHELRRMW
-1248 ENRHNL
+1248 ENRHSL

-1262 TFLRDVKQAEG
+1262 TFLRDAKQAEA
-1273 FLNSQEYFLSHTEMP
+1273 FLNSQEYVLSHTEMP
-1288 SSLQGAEEAI
+1288 TSLQAAEEAI
-1298 KKHEDFLTTME
+1298 KKHEDFLTTTE
-1309 ANEEKIVGVVEAG
+1309 ASEEKITGVVEAG
-1322 RRLVNNDNA
+1322 RRLINDSNA

-1336 QEKADSIQDR
+1336 QEKVDSIQER
-1346 HQKNKQAASELL
+1346 HLKNKKAANELL
-1358 AKLKDNREL
+1358 TKLKDNREL

-1377 SLWINEK
+1377 TLWINEK

-1420 DKIRKEG
+1420 DKIDKEG
-1427 EALVREK
+1427 QALVAEK
-1434 PELEP
+1434 PELKP
-1439 VVTQTLEGLQKQW
+1439 VVQQTLEDLQRQW
-1452 EELEATTQT
+1452 EELEATTRT

-1472 ELFTQSCSALDTWV
+1472 ELFTQSCSALDVWLK
-1486 NNLSSQLQSDDYGKD
+1486 NLEGQLNSDDYGKD

-1516 HQMEVREKEVQA
+1516 HQMEVREKEVQS

-1537 QEDAGLVEVDSQQK
+1537 QEDAGLAEVDGQQRR
-1551 KVSTSFAHLLEPLRQ
+1551 VTDSFASLQAPLEQ
-1566 RQELLLASKEAH
+1566 RRKQLLASKEAH

-1591 KERMPLATSS
+1591 KERMPVATST
-1601 DHGKDLPSVQL
+1601 DHGKDLPTVQL
-1612 LMKKNQT
+1612 LIKKNQT

-1634 LAHGR
+1634 HRRG
-1639 SLAPAQTGPE
+1639 QTQSQ
-1649 EEEVDAA
+1649 VD
-1656 GQPGQA
+1656 GERQSILQER
-1662 GCLVQLRDSWAQ
+1662 LVELKDLWDQ
-1674 LIDETDQRHARLAEA
+1674 LIGETDKRHARLIDAN
-1689 HRAQQFYA
+1689 RAQQFYA
-1697 DVAEAEAWMGEQELH
+1697 DAAEAEAWMGEQELH
-1712 MMSEEKAKDEQSAV
+1712 MMSEEKAKDEQGAL
-1726 VMVKKHQTVEQAL
+1726 VMVKKHQSLEQAL

-1797 LTQLKREVEDLE
+1797 LTQLKREVDDLE

-1832 MLRDKFREFARDTSA
+1832 MLRDKFREFARDTST
-1847 IGQERVDGVNA
+1847 IGQERVDGVNG

-1879 GLNDAWADL
+1879 GLNEAWADL
-1888 LELMDT
+1888 LELIDT

-1907 FHQDARE
+1907 FHQDAME

-1919 REKRDALPSDL
+1919 KEKREALPADL
-1930 GRDLNSVQHLHR
+1930 GRDLNTVQHLHR
-1942 QHTTYEHD
+1942 QHNTFEHD
-1950 IQALSGQVRQVQ
+1950 IQALSGQVNQVQ

-1976 ADDIQKH
+1976 ADDIH
-1983 ERAVVEAWDALLAA
+1983 RSEHAVTSAWEGLLEA
-1997 GQSRRLLLLDTVEK
+1997 GQTRRLLLLDTVEK
-2011 FRFLNM
+2011 FRFFNM

-2053 IKSEIEAR
+2053 IKSEIETRA
-2061 DDSFTACNEMGN
+2061 DSFTACIEMGN
-2073 LLINNNHYA
+2073 TLINNNHYA

-2087 EKLDQ
+2087 EKLAQ
-2092 LQDKRDEIN
+2092 LQEKRDKIN

-2106 KMGHL
+2106 KMDHL
-2111 QILLEVLQFGRDAS
+2111 QIVLEVLQFGRDAY

-2130 LAGQEPLVRTAE
+2130 LAGQEPLVRAAE
-2142 LGANVDEVE
+2142 LGSNVDEVE

-2160 EKLAAG
+2160 EKLAAA
-2166 WEERFTLLEKLT
+2166 WEERFVLLEKLT
-2178 TLEEQVLQK
+2178 TVTAP
-2187 KREDEERARRPPTPP
+2187 RFPTGPP
-2202 PAEEVVQSEA
+2202 
-2212 ESQAHESAA
+2212 
-2221 RTSLDQTTLNQSVSV
+2221 SVFPSSPLTAV
-2236 NGVHSD
+2236 RVP
-2242 QDTSQGSESESVNGP
+2242 QGSESESVNGP
-2257 GGDSGLP
+2257 GRDSGLA
-2264 SSSRPDASATLP
+2264 SSRLEPSATLP
-2276 LKSSTEEPA
+2276 SRGGAESEP
-2285 PEALEGL
+2285 ETMEGM

-2301 HTKKAASRS
+2301 HSKKAASRS
-2310 WQNVYCALRK
+2310 WQNVYCVLRK
-2320 GTMGFY
+2320 GSLGFY
-2326 KDSKSAASGV
+2326 KDSKSASNGI
-2336 PYHGEVPVSLA
+2336 PYHGEVPISLG

-2362 VFKLRLNDGKE
+2362 VFKLRLGDGKE

-2378 KDEAEMN
+2378 KDEAEMG
-2385 SWIHS
+2385 SWIRS
-2390 IGSSITAGEGGAG
+2390 ILGSIPAGSGDSPGGPRA
-2403 NHSPMGPKVLSRAM
+2403 LSRAM
-2417 TMPPMSPSSTEAPG
+2417 TMPPISPSAGEAG
-2431 GVTMRSKE
+2431 GVTMRNKE
-2439 GKERDREKRFSFFS
+2439 GKEKDREKRFSFFG

>member
-1 MKTPLYRITCWGEGE
+1 MSTISPTDFDSLEIQQQYNDINNRWDLAAETDWDNENSSARLFERSRI
-16 SRVLTVFRLGR
+16 
-27 EFSHPWN
+27 
-34 AQGCLG
+34 
-40 QTQTK
+40 K
-45 ARERCPSVP
+45 AL
-54 RAAISTALSSPQHAT
+54 A
-69 PLPGSLR
+69 
-76 QPDSRGLSPQGRQIQ
+76 D
-91 SPARNPTHVSLLVRE
+91 
-106 MGLWPLQQAPGPRNS
+106 
-121 RQTQHGS
+121 
-128 VQRPCTSASCPH
+128 

-256 GDNKEKKSAKD
+256 EDNKEKKSAKD

-276 TAGYPNVNVHNFT
+276 TAGYPNVNIHNFT

-302 HKHRPDVIE
+302 HKHRPDLIE
-311 FDTLKRS
+311 FDNLKRS
-318 NAHHNLQNAFNV
+318 NAHYNLQNAFNV

-388 EADQLIDK
+388 EADQLIEK

-408 EQTILTLND
+408 EQTIVTLND

-424 SGVQNQLQAFNTY
+424 SAVQNQLQAFNSY

-532 RLVSQDNFGVDLGAV
+532 RLVSQDNFGTDLGAV

-557 ETDIGAYGERVAAVE
+557 ETDIGAYWERVAAVE
-572 AVARELEAE
+572 AVAKELEAE
-581 GYHDVRRV
+581 GYHDVRRI

-603 KELLVARRERL
+603 KELLAARRERL
-614 HAHRDLQRL
+614 NAHRDLQRL
-623 LQEMSY
+623 FQEMRY
-629 VMDWM
+629 IMDWM
-634 GDMKGRLQSQDSGK
+634 ADMKSRLQSQDSGK
-648 HLHDVEDLLQ
+648 HLHDVLDLLQ
-658 THTLVEADISAQA
+658 KHTLVEADISGQA
-671 ERVRAVQ
+671 EMIKAVQ
-678 AAAQPFTSPE
+678 GAANRFTSYE
-688 QSYKPCEPGLVSERV
+688 LAYKPCEPGLVSEKV
-703 SLLGQA
+703 DLLGQA
-709 YEELGR
+709 YEELGQ
-715 LAVERR
+715 LAGQRR
-721 ERLEDSRKLW
+721 ERLEDSRRLW
-731 QFLWELGEEAAWIRE
+731 QFLWDLGEEAAWIRE
-746 QEQILAVADCGR
+746 QEQILASGDCGR
-758 DLSSALHLLSKHEA
+758 DLTSALHLLSKHEA
-772 FRDEMAARYTP
+772 FRDEMAARYGP
-783 LSNSIAVGDT
+783 LSNSIAAGEA
-793 LVEEGH
+793 LIEEGH
-799 YGAPE
+799 FGAPE

-809 ADVRAQWAH
+809 QSIREQWTH
-818 LEEASQLREQH
+818 LEEVEQR
-829 LKEAVALHQFQTDA
+829 LKETVALHQFQTDA
-843 NDMEAWIQETL
+843 NDMEAWIMETF
-854 RRVSSPEV
+854 RQVSSQEV

-875 QREVEE
+875 QREIEE

-886 RPLIDSLHEQALAL
+886 RPLIDSLHEQAQAL
-900 PADYANSPEV
+900 PQAYIHFPEV
-910 EGRLPAIE
+910 DGRLPAIE
-918 QRYEELEA
+918 QRYEELES
-926 LSAARRQ
+926 LSVARRQ

-939 ALYRMFSEAGACQ
+939 ALYRMFSEADACQ

-958 EQWLDTMEIPTKL
+958 EQWLHGMEIPTKL

-986 EMNSLGTRV
+986 EMNNLSTRV

-1000 VAEQLLSTDHCSKE
+1000 VAEQLLSSDNCNKD
-1014 QIHQTQDQLN
+1014 QIHQTRDQLN
-1024 DRWAEFQELA
+1024 NRWKEFEQLA
-1034 DKKKQALDSA
+1034 GQKKQALESA
-1044 LNIQNYHLECNEI
+1044 LNIQNYHLECNES
-1057 QSWMKEKTKVIESTQ
+1057 QTWMKEKTKVIESTQ

-1092 RDLKAIQGKLDDL
+1092 RDLEAIQGKLDDL
-1105 RQEAEKLAQEHPDQ
+1105 RKEAEKLAKEHPDQ
-1119 AEEIQARLGG
+1119 AEEIQGRLAE
-1129 ILEVW
+1129 IQEVW

-1140 MKRREEGLG
+1140 MKRREESLG

-1169 RTMTAVA
+1169 RTQTAVA
-1176 SEDIPTSLAEAEQL
+1176 SEDIPTSLPEAESL
-1190 LARHEGI
+1190 LGQHESI
-1197 KNEVDNYREDYEK
+1197 KNEVDNYKEDYEK

-1225 QHMFLGQRLQ
+1225 QHMFLAQRLQ
-1235 ALDTGWNELRRMW
+1235 ALDTGWHELRQMW
-1248 ENRHNL
+1248 ENRHSL

-1262 TFLRDVKQAEG
+1262 TFLRDAKQAEA
-1273 FLNSQEYFLSHTEMP
+1273 FLNSQEYVLSHTEMP
-1288 SSLQGAEEAI
+1288 TTLQGAEEAI
-1298 KKHEDFLTTME
+1298 KKHEDFLTTTE
-1309 ANEEKIVGVVEAG
+1309 ASEEKIIGVVEAG
-1322 RRLVNNDNA
+1322 RRLINDSNA
-1331 NADKI
+1331 NSDKI
-1336 QEKADSIQDR
+1336 QEKVDSIQER
-1346 HQKNKQAASELL
+1346 HLKNKEAANELL
-1358 AKLKDNREL
+1358 TKLKDNREL
-1367 QHFLQ
+1367 QRFLQ

-1377 SLWINEK
+1377 TLWINEK

-1420 DKIRKEG
+1420 DKIDKEG
-1427 EALVREK
+1427 QALVAEK
-1434 PELEP
+1434 PELKP
-1439 VVTQTLEGLQKQW
+1439 VVQQTLGDLQRQW
-1452 EELEATTQT
+1452 EELEGTTQT

-1472 ELFTQSCSALDTWV
+1472 ELFTQSCSALDVWLK
-1486 NNLSSQLQSDDYGKD
+1486 NLESQLQSDDYGKD

-1508 LKKHQMLE
+1508 LNKHQMLE
-1516 HQMEVREKEVQA
+1516 NQMEVREKEVQS

-1537 QEDAGLVEVDSQQK
+1537 QEDAGQADVDGLQK
-1551 KVSTSFAHLLEPLRQ
+1551 SVIDNFSNIQEPLKQRRQ
-1566 RQELLLASKEAH
+1566 QLLASKEAH

-1591 KERMPLATSS
+1591 KERMPLATST
-1601 DHGKDLPSVQL
+1601 DHGKDLPTVQL
-1612 LMKKNQT
+1612 LIKKNQT

-1634 LAHGR
+1634 HRRGKTQSQVDGERQCAL
-1639 SLAPAQTGPE
+1639 E
-1649 EEEVDAA
+1649 ER
-1656 GQPGQA
+1656 
-1662 GCLVQLRDSWAQ
+1662 LVELKDLWDQ
-1674 LIDETDQRHARLAEA
+1674 LIAETDKRHVRLIEA
-1689 HRAQQFYA
+1689 NRAQQFYA
-1697 DVAEAEAWMGEQELH
+1697 DAAEAEAWMGEQELH
-1712 MMSEEKAKDEQSAV
+1712 MMSEEKAKDEQSAL
-1726 VMVKKHQTVEQAL
+1726 VMVKKHQILEQAL

-1797 LTQLKREVEDLE
+1797 LTQLKREVDDLE

-1832 MLRDKFREFARDTSA
+1832 MLRDKFREFARDTST

-1879 GLNDAWADL
+1879 GLNEAWADL
-1888 LELMDT
+1888 LELIDT

-1907 FHQDARE
+1907 FHQDAME

-1919 REKRDALPSDL
+1919 KEKREALPSDL
-1930 GRDLNSVQHLHR
+1930 GRDLNTVQHLHR
-1942 QHTTYEHD
+1942 QHNAFEHD
-1950 IQALSGQVRQVQ
+1950 IQALSGQVNQVQ

-1976 ADDIQKH
+1976 ADDIH
-1983 ERAVVEAWDALLAA
+1983 RSEHAVSSAWEGLLEA
-1997 GQSRRLLLLDTVEK
+1997 GQARRLLLLDTVEK
-2011 FRFLNM
+2011 FRFFNM

-2053 IKSEIEAR
+2053 IKSEIETRA
-2061 DDSFTACNEMGN
+2061 DSFTACTEMGN
-2073 LLINNNHYA
+2073 TLINNNHYA

-2087 EKLDQ
+2087 EKLTQ
-2092 LQDKRDEIN
+2092 LQEKRDKIN

-2106 KMGHL
+2106 KMDHL
-2111 QILLEVLQFGRDAS
+2111 QIVLEVLQFGRDAC

-2130 LAGQEPLVRTAE
+2130 LAGQEPLVRAAE
-2142 LGANVDEVE
+2142 LGSNVDEVE

-2160 EKLAAG
+2160 EKLAAA
-2166 WEERFTLLEKLT
+2166 WEDRFVLLEKLT
-2178 TLEEQVLQK
+2178 TLEEQEIQ
-2187 KREDEERARRPPTPP
+2187 RRQEEEERARRPPTPP
-2202 PAEEVVQSEA
+2202 PAEVAQSES
-2212 ESQAHESAA
+2212 ESQAHDS
-2221 RTSLDQTTLNQSVSV
+2221 
-2236 NGVHSD
+2236 
-2242 QDTSQGSESESVNGP
+2242 GSESESVNGP
-2257 GGDSGLP
+2257 GRDSGLA
-2264 SSSRPDASATLP
+2264 SSRLEPSATLP
-2276 LKSSTEEPA
+2276 GRGGAESEP
-2285 PEALEGL
+2285 ETMEGM

-2301 HTKKAASRS
+2301 HSKKAASRS
-2310 WQNVYCALRK
+2310 WQNVYCVLRK
-2320 GTMGFY
+2320 GSLGFY
-2326 KDSKSAASGV
+2326 KDNKSASNGI
-2336 PYHGEVPVSLA
+2336 PFHGEVPISLG
-2347 EAVCEIAHDYKKRKH
+2347 EAVCEVAHDYKKRKH
-2362 VFKLRLNDGKE
+2362 VFKLRLGDGKE

-2378 KDEAEMN
+2378 KDEYKIIF
-2385 SWIHS
+2385 SVYS
-2390 IGSSITAGEGGAG
+2390 PGGPRA
-2403 NHSPMGPKVLSRAM
+2403 LSRAM
-2417 TMPPMSPSSTEAPG
+2417 TMPPISPGSGDAG
-2431 GVTMRSKE
+2431 GVTMRNKE
-2439 GKERDREKRFSFFS
+2439 GKEKDREKRFSFFG

>member
-1 MKTPLYRITCWGEGE
+1 MSTISPTDFDSLEIQQQYNDINNRWDLAAETDWDNENSSARLFERSRI
-16 SRVLTVFRLGR
+16 
-27 EFSHPWN
+27 
-34 AQGCLG
+34 
-40 QTQTK
+40 K
-45 ARERCPSVP
+45 AL
-54 RAAISTALSSPQHAT
+54 A
-69 PLPGSLR
+69 
-76 QPDSRGLSPQGRQIQ
+76 D
-91 SPARNPTHVSLLVRE
+91 
-106 MGLWPLQQAPGPRNS
+106 
-121 RQTQHGS
+121 
-128 VQRPCTSASCPH
+128 

-155 SHLGRVTCRI
+155 SHLGRVTSRI

-256 GDNKEKKSAKD
+256 EDNKEKKSAKD

-276 TAGYPNVNVHNFT
+276 TAGYPNVNIHNFT

-311 FDTLKRS
+311 FDNLKRS
-318 NAHHNLQNAFNV
+318 NAHYNLQNAFNV

-388 EADQLIDK
+388 EADQLIEK

-408 EQTILTLND
+408 EQTIGTLND

-424 SGVQNQLQAFNTY
+424 SAVQNQLQAFNSY

-532 RLVSQDNFGVDLGAV
+532 RLVSQDNFGTDLGAV

-557 ETDIGAYGERVAAVE
+557 ETDIGAYWERVAAVE
-572 AVARELEAE
+572 AVAKELEAE
-581 GYHDVRRV
+581 AYHDVRRV

-614 HAHRDLQRL
+614 NAHRDLQRL
-623 LQEMSY
+623 FQEMRY
-629 VMDWM
+629 IMDWM
-634 GDMKGRLQSQDSGK
+634 ADMKSRLQSPDSGK
-648 HLHDVEDLLQ
+648 HLHDVLDLRQ
-658 THTLVEADISAQA
+658 KHTLVEADISAQA
-671 ERVRAVQ
+671 ERIKAVQ
-678 AAAQPFTSPE
+678 GAAKRFTSYE
-688 QSYKPCEPGLVSERV
+688 QAYKPCEPGLVSEKV
-703 SLLGQA
+703 DLLGQA
-709 YEELGR
+709 YEELGQ
-715 LAVERR
+715 LAGKRR
-721 ERLEDSRKLW
+721 ERLEDSRRLW
-731 QFLWELGEEAAWIRE
+731 QFLWDIGEEAAWIRE
-746 QEQILAVADCGR
+746 QEQILASGDCGR
-758 DLSSALHLLSKHEA
+758 DLTSALHLLSKHEA
-772 FRDEMAARYTP
+772 FRDEMAARYGP
-783 LSNSIAVGDT
+783 LSNSIAAGEA
-793 LVEEGH
+793 LLNEGH

-809 ADVRAQWAH
+809 QDIRAQWAH
-818 LEEASQLREQH
+818 LEEVQK
-829 LKEAVALHQFQTDA
+829 LKEAVALLQFQTDA
-843 NDMEAWIQETL
+843 DDMEAWIMETL
-854 RRVSSPEV
+854 RQVSSHEV

-875 QREVEE
+875 QREIEE

-886 RPLIDSLHEQALAL
+886 RPLIESLHEQVQAL
-900 PADYANSPEV
+900 PQAYVQFPQVD
-910 EGRLPAIE
+910 GRLPAIE
-918 QRYEELEA
+918 QRYEELET
-926 LSAARRQ
+926 LSVARRQ

-958 EQWLDTMEIPTKL
+958 EQWLDSMEIPTKL

-986 EMNSLGTRV
+986 EMNNLGTRV
-995 TDVNQ
+995 TDVNE
-1000 VAEQLLSTDHCSKE
+1000 VAEQLLTL
-1014 QIHQTQDQLN
+1014 TY
-1024 DRWAEFQELA
+1024 
-1034 DKKKQALDSA
+1034 KKQALESA

-1057 QSWMKEKTKVIESTQ
+1057 QTWMKEKTKVIESTQ

-1092 RDLKAIQGKLDDL
+1092 RDLEAIQVWRGYI
-1105 RQEAEKLAQEHPDQ
+1105 QNEAEKLAKEHPDQ
-1119 AEEIQARLGG
+1119 AGEIQGRLAE
-1129 ILEVW
+1129 IQEVW

-1140 MKRREEGLG
+1140 MKRREESLG

-1169 RTMTAVA
+1169 RTQTAVA
-1176 SEDIPTSLAEAEQL
+1176 SEDIPTSLPEAESL
-1190 LARHEGI
+1190 LAQHESI
-1197 KNEVDNYREDYEK
+1197 KNEVDNYKEDYEK
-1210 MRAVGEEVTQ
+1210 MRAVGDEVTQ

-1225 QHMFLGQRLQ
+1225 QHMFLAQRLQ
-1235 ALDTGWNELRRMW
+1235 ALDTGWHELRRMW
-1248 ENRHNL
+1248 ENRHSL

-1262 TFLRDVKQAEG
+1262 TFLREAKQAEA
-1273 FLNSQEYFLSHTEMP
+1273 FLNSQEYVLSHTEMP
-1288 SSLQGAEEAI
+1288 ASLQAAEEAI
-1298 KKHEDFLTTME
+1298 KKHEDFLTTTE
-1309 ANEEKIVGVVEAG
+1309 ASEEKINGVVETG
-1322 RRLVNNDNA
+1322 RRLINDSNA
-1331 NADKI
+1331 NSDKI
-1336 QEKADSIQDR
+1336 EEKVESIQER
-1346 HQKNKQAASELL
+1346 HLKNKEAANELL
-1358 AKLKDNREL
+1358 TKLKDNREL

-1377 SLWINEK
+1377 TLWINEK

-1420 DKIRKEG
+1420 DKIDKEG
-1427 EALVREK
+1427 QALVAEK
-1434 PELEP
+1434 PELKP
-1439 VVTQTLEGLQKQW
+1439 VVQQTLEDLQHQW
-1452 EELEATTQT
+1452 EELEGTTRT

-1472 ELFTQSCSALDTWV
+1472 ELFTQSCSALDVWLK
-1486 NNLSSQLQSDDYGKD
+1486 NLEGQLHSDEYGKD

-1508 LKKHQMLE
+1508 LQKHQMLE
-1516 HQMEVREKEVQA
+1516 HQMEVREKEVQS

-1537 QEDAGLVEVDSQQK
+1537 QEDAGLAEVDGQQRR
-1551 KVSTSFAHLLEPLRQ
+1551 VTDNFSNLQEPLKLRRQ
-1566 RQELLLASKEAH
+1566 RLLASKEAH

-1591 KERMPLATSS
+1591 KERMPLATST
-1601 DHGKDLPSVQL
+1601 DHGKDLPTVQL
-1612 LMKKNQT
+1612 LIKKNQT

-1634 LAHGR
+1634 HRRG
-1639 SLAPAQTGPE
+1639 QTQSQVDGERQSVLE
-1649 EEEVDAA
+1649 ER
-1656 GQPGQA
+1656 
-1662 GCLVQLRDSWAQ
+1662 LVELKDLWDQ
-1674 LIDETDQRHARLAEA
+1674 LIAETDKRHARLIEA
-1689 HRAQQFYA
+1689 NRAQQFYA
-1697 DVAEAEAWMGEQELH
+1697 DAAEAEAWMGEQELH
-1712 MMSEEKAKDEQSAV
+1712 MMSEEKAKDEQSAL
-1726 VMVKKHQTVEQAL
+1726 VMVKKHQILEQAL

-1757 TSEHPE
+1757 TSEHP
-1763 SERIT
+1763 ERIT

-1797 LTQLKREVEDLE
+1797 LTQLKREVDDLE

-1832 MLRDKFREFARDTSA
+1832 MLRDKFREFARDTST
-1847 IGQERVDGVNA
+1847 IGQERVDGVNG

-1879 GLNDAWADL
+1879 GLNEAWADL
-1888 LELMDT
+1888 LELIDT

-1907 FHQDARE
+1907 FHQDAME

-1919 REKRDALPSDL
+1919 KEKREALPSDL
-1930 GRDLNSVQHLHR
+1930 GRDLNTVQHLHR
-1942 QHTTYEHD
+1942 QHNTFEHD
-1950 IQALSGQVRQVQ
+1950 IQALSGQVNQVQ

-1976 ADDIQKH
+1976 ADDINRSEH
-1983 ERAVVEAWDALLAA
+1983 AVTSAWEGLLEA
-1997 GQSRRLLLLDTVEK
+1997 GQARRLLLLDTVEK
-2011 FRFLNM
+2011 FRFFNM

-2053 IKSEIEAR
+2053 IKSEIETRA
-2061 DDSFTACNEMGN
+2061 DSFTACIEMGN
-2073 LLINNNHYA
+2073 TLINNNHYA

-2087 EKLDQ
+2087 EKLVQ
-2092 LQDKRDEIN
+2092 LQEKRDRIN
-2101 KKWQD
+2101 KNWHD
-2106 KMGHL
+2106 KMDHL
-2111 QILLEVLQFGRDAS
+2111 QIVLEVLQFGRDAY

-2130 LAGQEPLVRTAE
+2130 LAGQEPLVRAAE
-2142 LGANVDEVE
+2142 LGSNVDEVE

-2160 EKLAAG
+2160 EKLAAS
-2166 WEERFTLLEKLT
+2166 WEDRFVLLEKLT
-2178 TLEEQVLQK
+2178 TLEEHEMQRR
-2187 KREDEERARRPPTPP
+2187 REEEERARRPPTPP
-2202 PAEEVVQSEA
+2202 PAEEVSRVVVVVVILRPYQ
-2212 ESQAHESAA
+2212 
-2221 RTSLDQTTLNQSVSV
+2221 
-2236 NGVHSD
+2236 HSCLVLP
-2242 QDTSQGSESESVNGP
+2242 QGSESESVNGP
-2257 GGDSGLP
+2257 GRDSGLA
-2264 SSSRPDASATLP
+2264 SSRLEPSATLP
-2276 LKSSTEEPA
+2276 SRGGAESD
-2285 PEALEGL
+2285 PETMEGM

-2301 HTKKAASRS
+2301 HSRKAASRS
-2310 WQNVYCALRK
+2310 WQNVYCVLRK
-2320 GTMGFY
+2320 GSLGFY
-2326 KDSKSAASGV
+2326 KDGKSASNGI
-2336 PYHGEVPVSLA
+2336 PYHGEVPISLG
-2347 EAVCEIAHDYKKRKH
+2347 EAVCEVANDYKKRK
-2362 VFKLRLNDGKE
+2362 N
-2373 YLFQA
+2373 
-2378 KDEAEMN
+2378 AEM
-2385 SWIHS
+2385 SAWIHS
-2390 IGSSITAGEGGAG
+2390 ILGSIPTGSGDSPGGPRA
-2403 NHSPMGPKVLSRAM
+2403 LSRAM
-2417 TMPPMSPSSTEAPG
+2417 TMPPISPGAGDAG
-2431 GVTMRSKE
+2431 GVTMRNRE
-2439 GKERDREKRFSFFS
+2439 GKEKDREKRFSFFG

>member
-1 MKTPLYRITCWGEGE
+1 MSTISPTDFDSLEIQQQYNDINNRWDLAAETDWDNENSSARLFERSRI
-16 SRVLTVFRLGR
+16 
-27 EFSHPWN
+27 
-34 AQGCLG
+34 
-40 QTQTK
+40 K
-45 ARERCPSVP
+45 AL
-54 RAAISTALSSPQHAT
+54 A
-69 PLPGSLR
+69 
-76 QPDSRGLSPQGRQIQ
+76 D
-91 SPARNPTHVSLLVRE
+91 
-106 MGLWPLQQAPGPRNS
+106 
-121 RQTQHGS
+121 
-128 VQRPCTSASCPH
+128 

-256 GDNKEKKSAKD
+256 EDNKEKKSAKD

-276 TAGYPNVNVHNFT
+276 TAGYPNVNIHNFT

-302 HKHRPDVIE
+302 HKHRPDLIE
-311 FDTLKRS
+311 FDNLKRS
-318 NAHHNLQNAFNV
+318 NAHYNLQNAFNV

-388 EADQLIDK
+388 EADQLIEK

-408 EQTILTLND
+408 EQTIVTLND

-424 SGVQNQLQAFNTY
+424 SAVQNQLQAFNSY

-532 RLVSQDNFGVDLGAV
+532 RLVSQDNFGTDLGAV
-547 EAATRKHEAI
+547 EAATRKHDAI
-557 ETDIGAYGERVAAVE
+557 ETDIGAYWERVAAVE
-572 AVARELEAE
+572 AVAKELDAE
-581 GYHDVRRV
+581 RYHDVRRI

-603 KELLVARRERL
+603 KELLAARRERL
-614 HAHRDLQRL
+614 NAHRDLQRL
-623 LQEMSY
+623 FQEMRY
-629 VMDWM
+629 IMDWM
-634 GDMKGRLQSQDSGK
+634 ADEKGRLQSQDSGK
-648 HLHDVEDLLQ
+648 HLHDVLDLLQ
-658 THTLVEADISAQA
+658 KHTLVEADISAQA
-671 ERVRAVQ
+671 ERIKAVQ
-678 AAAQPFTSPE
+678 GAAKRFTSHE
-688 QSYKPCEPGLVSERV
+688 LAYKPCEPGLVSEKV
-703 SLLGQA
+703 NLLGKA
-709 YEELGR
+709 YEELGQ
-715 LAVERR
+715 LAGNRR
-721 ERLEDSRKLW
+721 ERLEDSRRLW
-731 QFLWELGEEAAWIRE
+731 QFLWDLGEEAAWIRE
-746 QEQILAVADCGR
+746 QEQILTSGDCGR

-772 FRDEMAARYTP
+772 FRDEMAARYGP
-783 LSNSIAVGDT
+783 LSNSIAAGEA
-793 LVEEGH
+793 LVNEGH
-799 YGAPE
+799 FGASE

-809 ADVRAQWAH
+809 QDIRAQWAH
-818 LEEASQLREQH
+818 LEESTKLREQN

-843 NDMEAWIQETL
+843 SDMEAWIMETL
-854 RRVSSPEV
+854 RQVSSQEV

-875 QREVEE
+875 QREIEE

-886 RPLIDSLHEQALAL
+886 HPLIDSLHEQANAL
-900 PADYANSPEV
+900 PQAYIHLPQVD
-910 EGRLPAIE
+910 GRLPAIE
-918 QRYEELEA
+918 QRYEELES

-939 ALYRMFSEAGACQ
+939 ALYRMFSEADACQ

-958 EQWLDTMEIPTKL
+958 KQWLHGMEIPTKL

-986 EMNSLGTRV
+986 EMNNLGTRV
-995 TDVNQ
+995 TDVKH
-1000 VAEQLLSTDHCSKE
+1000 VAEQLLTSDNCNKD
-1014 QIHQTQDQLN
+1014 QIHQTRDQLN
-1024 DRWAEFQELA
+1024 NSVFSLVFDVLSRWKEFEQLA
-1034 DKKKQALDSA
+1034 GQKKQALESA

-1092 RDLKAIQGKLDDL
+1092 RDLEAIQGKLDDL
-1105 RQEAEKLAQEHPDQ
+1105 RNEAEKLASEHPDQ
-1119 AEEIQARLGG
+1119 AEEIQGRLAE
-1129 ILEVW
+1129 IQEVW

-1140 MKRREEGLG
+1140 MKRREESLG

-1169 RTMTAVA
+1169 RTQTAVA
-1176 SEDIPTSLAEAEQL
+1176 SEDIPTSLPEAESL
-1190 LARHEGI
+1190 LAQHESI
-1197 KNEVDNYREDYEK
+1197 KNEVDNYKEDYEK

-1225 QHMFLGQRLQ
+1225 QHMFLAQRLQ
-1235 ALDTGWNELRRMW
+1235 ALDTGWHELRRMW
-1248 ENRHNL
+1248 ENRHSL

-1262 TFLRDVKQAEG
+1262 TFLRDAKQAEA
-1273 FLNSQEYFLSHTEMP
+1273 FLNSQEYVLSHTEMP
-1288 SSLQGAEEAI
+1288 TSLQAAEEAI
-1298 KKHEDFLTTME
+1298 KKHEDFLTTTE
-1309 ANEEKIVGVVEAG
+1309 ASEEKITGVVEAG
-1322 RRLVNNDNA
+1322 RRLINDSNA
-1331 NADKI
+1331 NSDKI
-1336 QEKADSIQDR
+1336 QEKVDSIQER
-1346 HQKNKQAASELL
+1346 HHKNKAAANELL
-1358 AKLKDNREL
+1358 TKLKDNREL

-1377 SLWINEK
+1377 TLWINEK

-1420 DKIRKEG
+1420 DKIDKEG
-1427 EALVREK
+1427 QALVAEK
-1434 PELEP
+1434 PELKP
-1439 VVTQTLEGLQKQW
+1439 VVQQTLEDLQRQW
-1452 EELEATTQT
+1452 EELESTTRT

-1472 ELFTQSCSALDTWV
+1472 ELFTQSCSALDVWLK
-1486 NNLSSQLQSDDYGKD
+1486 NIESQLHSDDYGKD

-1508 LKKHQMLE
+1508 LKKHQMVE

-1537 QEDAGLVEVDSQQK
+1537 QEDAGLTEIDGQQRL
-1551 KVSTSFAHLLEPLRQ
+1551 VTDNFSSLQDPLQLRRQ
-1566 RQELLLASKEAH
+1566 KLLASKEAH

-1591 KERMPLATSS
+1591 KERMPLATST
-1601 DHGKDLPSVQL
+1601 DHGKDLPTVQL
-1612 LMKKNQT
+1612 LIKKNQT

-1634 LAHGR
+1634 HRRGKTQSQVDGERQSVL
-1639 SLAPAQTGPE
+1639 E
-1649 EEEVDAA
+1649 ER
-1656 GQPGQA
+1656 
-1662 GCLVQLRDSWAQ
+1662 LVELRDLWDQ
-1674 LIDETDQRHARLAEA
+1674 LIAETDKRHARLIEA
-1689 HRAQQFYA
+1689 NRAQQFYA
-1697 DVAEAEAWMGEQELH
+1697 DAAEAEAWMGEQELH
-1712 MMSEEKAKDEQSAV
+1712 MMSEEKAKDEQSAL
-1726 VMVKKHQTVEQAL
+1726 VMVKKHQILEQAL

-1797 LTQLKREVEDLE
+1797 LTQLKREVDDLE

-1832 MLRDKFREFARDTSA
+1832 MLRDKFREFARDTST
-1847 IGQERVDGVNA
+1847 IGQERVDGVNG

-1879 GLNDAWADL
+1879 GLNEAWADL
-1888 LELMDT
+1888 LELIDT

-1907 FHQDARE
+1907 FHQDAME

-1919 REKRDALPSDL
+1919 KEKREALPSDL
-1930 GRDLNSVQHLHR
+1930 GRDLNTVQHLHR
-1942 QHTTYEHD
+1942 QHNTFEHD
-1950 IQALSGQVRQVQ
+1950 IQALSGQVNQVQ

-1976 ADDIQKH
+1976 ADDIH
-1983 ERAVVEAWDALLAA
+1983 RSEHAVTTAWEGLLEACQA
-1997 GQSRRLLLLDTVEK
+1997 RRLLLLDTVEK
-2011 FRFLNM
+2011 FRFFNM

-2053 IKSEIEAR
+2053 IKSEIETRA
-2061 DDSFTACNEMGN
+2061 DSFTACTEMGN
-2073 LLINNNHYA
+2073 SLINKNHYA

-2087 EKLDQ
+2087 EKLAQ
-2092 LQDKRDEIN
+2092 LQEKRDKIN

-2106 KMGHL
+2106 KMEHL
-2111 QILLEVLQFGRDAS
+2111 QIVLEVLQFGRDAY

-2130 LAGQEPLVRTAE
+2130 LAGQEPLVQAAD
-2142 LGANVDEVE
+2142 LGTNVDEVE

-2160 EKLAAG
+2160 EKLAAA
-2166 WEERFTLLEKLT
+2166 WEERFVLLEKLT
-2178 TLEEQVLQK
+2178 TLEEHEEQRR
-2187 KREDEERARRPPTPP
+2187 REEEERARRPPTPP
-2202 PAEEVVQSEA
+2202 PAEEVMPSET
-2212 ESQAHESAA
+2212 ESQVHDSAA

-2242 QDTSQGSESESVNGP
+2242 NDTSQSLSLSLSVGKKSEPKRVCKPKQPQRGSESESVNGP
-2257 GGDSGLP
+2257 GRDSGLA
-2264 SSSRPDASATLP
+2264 SSRMEPSATLP
-2276 LKSSTEEPA
+2276 SRGGAESEPETTE
-2285 PEALEGL
+2285 GI

-2301 HTKKAASRS
+2301 HSKKAATRS
-2310 WQNVYCALRK
+2310 WQNVYCVLRK
-2320 GTMGFY
+2320 GSIGFY
-2326 KDSKSAASGV
+2326 KDSKSASNGV
-2336 PYHGEVPVSLA
+2336 PYHGEVPISLGD
-2347 EAVCEIAHDYKKRKH
+2347 AVCEVAHDYKKRKH
-2362 VFKLRLNDGKE
+2362 VFKLRLGDGKE

-2378 KDEAEMN
+2378 KDEEEMS
-2385 SWIHS
+2385 SWIRS
-2390 IGSSITAGEGGAG
+2390 ILSSIPTRSQDSPGGPRA
-2403 NHSPMGPKVLSRAM
+2403 LSRAM
-2417 TMPPMSPSSTEAPG
+2417 TMPPISPSSGDTG
-2431 GVTMRSKE
+2431 SVTMRNKD
-2439 GKERDREKRFSFFS
+2439 GKEKDREKRFSFFS

>member
-1 MKTPLYRITCWGEGE
+1 MSTISPTDFDSLEIQQQYNDINNRWDLAAETNWDNENSSARLFERSRI
-16 SRVLTVFRLGR
+16 
-27 EFSHPWN
+27 
-34 AQGCLG
+34 
-40 QTQTK
+40 K
-45 ARERCPSVP
+45 AL
-54 RAAISTALSSPQHAT
+54 A
-69 PLPGSLR
+69 
-76 QPDSRGLSPQGRQIQ
+76 D
-91 SPARNPTHVSLLVRE
+91 
-106 MGLWPLQQAPGPRNS
+106 
-121 RQTQHGS
+121 
-128 VQRPCTSASCPH
+128 

-187 EQLPKPTKG
+187 EQLVSNSQSLFICPANPDPNLNPDQSL
-196 RMRIHCL
+196 MAPLVCP
-203 ENVDKALQFLK
+203 E
-214 EQKVHLE
+214 
-221 NMGSHDI
+221 
-228 VDGNHRLTLGLIWT
+228 LTLSHSCILFSCLI
-242 IILRFQIQDISVET
+242 IQDISVET
-256 GDNKEKKSAKD
+256 EDNKEKKSAKE

-276 TAGYPNVNVHNFT
+276 TICKMMSY
-289 TSWRDGLAFNAIV
+289 GLAFNAIV

-318 NAHHNLQNAFNV
+318 NAHYNLQNAFNT
-330 AEKELGLTK
+330 AENKLGLTK

-377 KRIGKVLDYAI
+377 KRVGKVLDYAI
-388 EADQLIDK
+388 EADQLVGN
-396 YETLASELLQWI
+396 YESLASELLQWI

-424 SGVQNQLQAFNTY
+424 NGVQNQLQAFNTY

-463 RANNQKVYMPRE
+463 RANNQKVYIPRE

-581 GYHDVRRV
+581 NYHDVRRV

-603 KELLVARRERL
+603 KELLAARRERL

-623 LQEMSY
+623 LEEMRY
-629 VMDWM
+629 IMDWM

-658 THTLVEADISAQA
+658 THNLVEADISAQA
-671 ERVRAVQ
+671 ERVRGVQ
-678 AAAQPFTSPE
+678 RAAHYFSP
-688 QSYKPCEPGLVSERV
+688 SVYKPCEPALVGEKV
-703 SLLGQA
+703 SLLGRA
-709 YEELGR
+709 YEELGQ
-715 LAVERR
+715 LAGERR
-721 ERLEDSRKLW
+721 ERLEASRRLW
-731 QFLWELGEEAAWIRE
+731 QFLWEMGEEAAWIRE
-746 QEQILAVADCGR
+746 QEQILSGGDCGR
-758 DLSSALHLLSKHEA
+758 DLTSALHLLSKHEA
-772 FRDEMAARYTP
+772 FRDEMAARYGP
-783 LSNSIAVGDT
+783 LGHSIAAGQT

-799 YGAPE
+799 FGAPE
-804 VTERI
+804 CTERI
-809 ADVRAQWAH
+809 RDVRAQWAH
-818 LEEASQLREQH
+818 LEEVSGQGKGKGDGQ
-829 LKEAVALHQFQTDA
+829 EAVALHQFQTDA
-843 NDMEAWIQETL
+843 NDMEAWILETL
-854 RRVSSPEV
+854 RQVSSQEV

-886 RPLIDSLHEQALAL
+886 RTLIDSLHEQALGL
-900 PADYANSPEV
+900 PPVHANSAQV

-918 QRYEELEA
+918 QRYEELES
-926 LSAARRQ
+926 LSASRRQ

-939 ALYRMFSEAGACQ
+939 ALYRMYSEAGACQ
-952 LWVEEK
+952 LWVGEK
-958 EQWLDTMEIPTKL
+958 EQWLDGIMIPTKL

-986 EMNSLGTRV
+986 EMNNLGTRIS
-995 TDVNQ
+995 DVNQ
-1000 VAEQLLSTDHCSKE
+1000 VAQQLLGSDNRSKE

-1024 DRWAEFQELA
+1024 NRWKEFQRLA
-1034 DKKKQALDSA
+1034 DQRKHALESA

-1057 QSWMKEKTKVIESTQ
+1057 QSWMREKTKVIESTE

-1092 RDLKAIQGKLDDL
+1092 RDLEAIQV
-1105 RQEAEKLAQEHPDQ
+1105 RQGQRLWRNEAEKLAEEHPDQ
-1119 AEEIQARLGG
+1119 ADEIHAHLGG
-1129 ILEVW
+1129 IQEVW

-1140 MKRREEGLG
+1140 MKRREESLG

-1169 RTMTAVA
+1169 RTQTAVA
-1176 SEDIPTSLAEAEQL
+1176 SEDIPTSLPEAEHL
-1190 LARHEGI
+1190 LTQHESI
-1197 KNEVDNYREDYEK
+1197 KNEWDNYKEDYEK
-1210 MRAVGEEVTQ
+1210 MRAVGDEVTQ

-1225 QHMFLGQRLQ
+1225 QYMFLAQRLQ
-1235 ALDTGWNELRRMW
+1235 ALDTGWQDLRRMW
-1248 ENRHNL
+1248 ENRHSL

-1273 FLNSQEYFLSHTEMP
+1273 FLNSQEYVLSHTEMP

-1309 ANEEKIVGVVEAG
+1309 ASEEKITGVVEAG
-1322 RRLVNNDNA
+1322 RRLVNDLNA
-1331 NADKI
+1331 NSDKI
-1336 QEKADSIQDR
+1336 QEKADSIQER
-1346 HQKNKQAASELL
+1346 HQKNREAANELL
-1358 AKLKDNREL
+1358 SKLKDNREL

-1377 SLWINEK
+1377 TLWINEK

-1420 DKIRKEG
+1420 DKIDKEG
-1427 EALVREK
+1427 QVLVTEK
-1434 PELEP
+1434 PELQP
-1439 VVTQTLEGLQKQW
+1439 VVQQTLEGLQSQW
-1452 EELEATTQT
+1452 EELESTTRA

-1472 ELFTQSCSALDTWV
+1472 ELFTQSCSALDVWLK
-1486 NNLSSQLQSDDYGKD
+1486 NLSGQLQSDDFGKD

-1508 LKKHQMLE
+1508 LKKHQVGDITLSNPMDG
-1516 HQMEVREKEVQA
+1516 QQRRVTDSFSQ
-1528 LQSQALALS
+1528 LQDPLNQRR
-1537 QEDAGLVEVDSQQK
+1537 QQ
-1551 KVSTSFAHLLEPLRQ
+1551 
-1566 RQELLLASKEAH
+1566 LLASKEAH

-1591 KERMPLATSS
+1591 KERMPLATST

-1612 LMKKNQT
+1612 LIKKNQT

-1634 LAHGR
+1634 
-1639 SLAPAQTGPE
+1639 QTHHRGMSPGK
-1649 EEEVDAA
+1649 EEVDGEWQSALE
-1656 GQPGQA
+1656 QR
-1662 GCLVQLRDSWAQ
+1662 LVELRDSWAQ
-1674 LIDETDQRHARLAEA
+1674 LIAETDERHARLVEA
-1689 HRAQQFYA
+1689 NRAQQFYTDA
-1697 DVAEAEAWMGEQELH
+1697 AEAEAWMGEQELH
-1712 MMSEEKAKDEQSAV
+1712 MMSEDKDEQSAL
-1726 VMVKKHQTVEQAL
+1726 VMVKKHQTLEQAL

-1747 QLANSSRLMV
+1747 QLANSSRTMM

-1763 SERIT
+1763 SERIN

-1797 LTQLKREVEDLE
+1797 LTQLKREVDDLE

-1832 MLRDKFREFARDTSA
+1832 MLRDKFREFARDTST
-1847 IGQERVDGVNA
+1847 IGQERVDAVNGQ
-1858 LADDLI
+1858 ADDLI

-1879 GLNDAWADL
+1879 GLNEAWADL
-1888 LELMDT
+1888 LELIDT
-1894 RTQMLAA
+1894 RTQMLSA

-1914 VLGRV
+1914 AMGRV
-1919 REKRDALPSDL
+1919 REKKEALPSDL
-1930 GRDLNSVQHLHR
+1930 GRDLNTVQHLHR
-1942 QHTTYEHD
+1942 QHNAYEHD
-1950 IQALSGQVRQVQ
+1950 IQALSGQVNQVQ

-1976 ADDIQKH
+1976 AEEIH
-1983 ERAVVEAWDALLAA
+1983 RSERSVTEAWEGLLGA
-1997 GQSRRLLLLDTVEK
+1997 GQARRHLLLDTVEK
-2011 FRFLNM
+2011 FRFFNM

-2053 IKSEIEAR
+2053 IKSEIETR
-2061 DDSFTACNEMGN
+2061 VDSFTSCNEMGHT
-2073 LLINNNHYA
+2073 LINNNHYA

-2087 EKLDQ
+2087 EKLHQ
-2092 LQDKRDEIN
+2092 LQGKRDEIN
-2101 KKWQD
+2101 NKWQD
-2106 KMGHL
+2106 KMDHL
-2111 QILLEVLQFGRDAS
+2111 QIVLEVLQFGRDAY
-2125 VAESW
+2125 VAETW
-2130 LAGQEPLVRTAE
+2130 LAGQEPLVRGAE
-2142 LGANVDEVE
+2142 LGSNVDEVE

-2178 TLEEQVLQK
+2178 T
-2187 KREDEERARRPPTPP
+2187 
-2202 PAEEVVQSEA
+2202 
-2212 ESQAHESAA
+2212 
-2221 RTSLDQTTLNQSVSV
+2221 
-2236 NGVHSD
+2236 GSD
-2242 QDTSQGSESESVNGP
+2242 SDSVNGP
-2257 GGDSGLP
+2257 GRDSGLA
-2264 SSSRPDASATLP
+2264 SSRLDPSATLP
-2276 LKSSTEEPA
+2276 SKRADPGTDA
-2285 PEALEGL
+2285 MEGML
-2292 LCRKQEMES
+2292 YRKQEMES
-2301 HTKKAASRS
+2301 HAKKAASRS
-2310 WQNVYCALRK
+2310 WQNVYCVLRK
-2320 GTMGFY
+2320 GSLGFY
-2326 KDSKSAASGV
+2326 KDQKSASSGI
-2336 PYHGEVPVSLA
+2336 PYHGEVPISLG
-2347 EAVCEIAHDYKKRKH
+2347 EAVCEVAHDYKKRKH
-2362 VFKLRLNDGKE
+2362 VFKLRALN
-2373 YLFQA
+2373 
-2378 KDEAEMN
+2378 
-2385 SWIHS
+2385 
-2390 IGSSITAGEGGAG
+2390 
-2403 NHSPMGPKVLSRAM
+2403 RAM
-2417 TMPPMSPSSTEAPG
+2417 TMPPISPSSADAA
-2431 GVTMRSKE
+2431 GVTMRNKE
-2439 GKERDREKRFSFFS
+2439 GKERDREKRFSFFG

>member
-1 MKTPLYRITCWGEGE
+1 MSTISPTDFDSVEIQQQYNDINNRWDLAAEAEWDNENSSARLFERSRI
-16 SRVLTVFRLGR
+16 
-27 EFSHPWN
+27 
-34 AQGCLG
+34 
-40 QTQTK
+40 K
-45 ARERCPSVP
+45 AL
-54 RAAISTALSSPQHAT
+54 A
-69 PLPGSLR
+69 
-76 QPDSRGLSPQGRQIQ
+76 D
-91 SPARNPTHVSLLVRE
+91 
-106 MGLWPLQQAPGPRNS
+106 
-121 RQTQHGS
+121 
-128 VQRPCTSASCPH
+128 

-256 GDNKEKKSAKD
+256 EDNKEKKSAKD

-302 HKHRPDVIE
+302 HKHRSDLIE

-318 NAHHNLQNAFNV
+318 NAHYNLQNAFNV

-388 EADQLIDK
+388 EADQLIEK

-408 EQTILTLND
+408 EQTIVTLND

-424 SGVQNQLQAFNTY
+424 SAVQNQLQAFNTY

-532 RLVSQDNFGVDLGAV
+532 RLVSQDNFGFDLGAV

-572 AVARELEAE
+572 SVARELEAE
-581 GYHDVRRV
+581 AYHEVRRI
-589 LARRDNV
+589 LARKDNV

-603 KELLVARRERL
+603 KELLTARRERL
-614 HAHRDLQRL
+614 TTHRDLQRL
-623 LQEMSY
+623 LEEMRY
-629 VMDWM
+629 IMDWM

-658 THTLVEADISAQA
+658 KHTLVEADISAQA
-671 ERVRAVQ
+671 ERVRGVQ
-678 AAAQPFTSPE
+678 AAAKRFTTDEMP
-688 QSYKPCEPGLVSERV
+688 YKPCEPALVEEKV
-703 SLLGQA
+703 SLLGKT
-709 YEELGR
+709 YDELGH
-715 LAVERR
+715 LAGERR
-721 ERLEDSRKLW
+721 VKLEDSRRLW

-746 QEQILAVADCGR
+746 QEQILSSGDSGR

-772 FRDEMAARYTP
+772 FRDEMAARYGP
-783 LSNSIAVGDT
+783 LSNSIASGEQ
-793 LVEEGH
+793 LVQEGH
-799 YGAPE
+799 FGAPE

-809 ADVRAQWAH
+809 KDIRAQWSH
-818 LEEASQLREQH
+818 LEELREQL
-829 LKEAVALHQFQTDA
+829 LKESVALHQFQTDA
-843 NDMEAWIQETL
+843 NDMEAWILETL
-854 RRVSSPEV
+854 RQVSSQEV

-886 RPLIDSLHEQALAL
+886 RSLIDSLHEQAETL
-900 PADYANSPEV
+900 PAAYAQSPEV

-918 QRYEELEA
+918 QRYEELET
-926 LSAARRQ
+926 LSSARRQ

-952 LWVEEK
+952 LWIGEK
-958 EQWLDTMEIPTKL
+958 EQWLHNMEIPSKL

-986 EMNSLGTRV
+986 EMNNLGSRI

-1000 VAEQLLSTDHCSKE
+1000 VSEQLLKSDNRNKE
-1014 QIHQTQDQLN
+1014 QINQTQDQLN
-1024 DRWAEFQELA
+1024 NRWSEFKRVA
-1034 DKKKQALDSA
+1034 DERKQALESA

-1092 RDLKAIQGKLDDL
+1092 RDLEAIQVHTHTQRDL
-1105 RQEAEKLAQEHPDQ
+1105 EAIQVHTHTQRDLEAIRVHKEFYMHAWGLRSEAEKLASEHPEQ
-1119 AEEIQARLGG
+1119 AGEIRARLEEIQ
-1129 ILEVW
+1129 EVW
-1134 EELNAT
+1134 EELRST
-1140 MKRREEGLG
+1140 MKRREESLG

-1159 DLDDFQSWLS
+1159 DLDDFQ
-1169 RTMTAVA
+1169 
-1176 SEDIPTSLAEAEQL
+1176 
-1190 LARHEGI
+1190 
-1197 KNEVDNYREDYEK
+1197 
-1210 MRAVGEEVTQ
+1210 
-1220 GQTDA
+1220 
-1225 QHMFLGQRLQ
+1225 
-1235 ALDTGWNELRRMW
+1235 
-1248 ENRHNL
+1248 
-1254 LAQAFDFQ
+1254 
-1262 TFLRDVKQAEG
+1262 
-1273 FLNSQEYFLSHTEMP
+1273 EYVLSHTEMP
-1288 SSLQGAEEAI
+1288 NSLQGAVEAI

-1309 ANEEKIVGVVEAG
+1309 ASEEKINGVVESG
-1322 RRLVNNDNA
+1322 RRLVSDGNA

-1336 QEKADSIQDR
+1336 QEKADSIQER
-1346 HQKNKQAASELL
+1346 HQKNKQAANDLL
-1358 AKLKDNREL
+1358 TKLKDNREL

-1377 SLWINEK
+1377 TLWINEK

-1420 DKIRKEG
+1420 DKIDKEG
-1427 EALVREK
+1427 QALVVEK
-1434 PELEP
+1434 PELEET
-1439 VVTQTLEGLQKQW
+1439 VSETLQGLQKQW
-1452 EELEATTQT
+1452 EELENTTQT

-1472 ELFTQSCSALDTWV
+1472 ELFTQSCSALDSWLQ
-1486 NNLSSQLQSDDYGKD
+1486 NISSLLQSDDFGKD

-1516 HQMEVREKEVQA
+1516 HQMEVREKEVQS
-1528 LQSQALALS
+1528 LQSQALALA
-1537 QEDAGLVEVDSQQK
+1537 QEDAGVMEVDGQQRR
-1551 KVSTSFAHLLEPLRQ
+1551 VADSFTQLQEPLNQRRQ
-1566 RQELLLASKEAH
+1566 QLLASKEAH

-1591 KERMPLATSS
+1591 KERMPLATST

-1612 LMKKNQT
+1612 LIKKNQT

-1634 LAHGR
+1634 QAHGR
-1639 SLAPAQTGPE
+1639 SMDGERRADLDGRLSELGE
-1649 EEEVDAA
+1649 EWS
-1656 GQPGQA
+1656 
-1662 GCLVQLRDSWAQ
+1662 RFIS
-1674 LIDETDQRHARLAEA
+1674 ETDERHSRLAEA
-1689 HRAQQFYA
+1689 NRAQQFYTDA
-1697 DVAEAEAWMGEQELH
+1697 AEAEAWMGEQELH
-1712 MMSEEKAKDEQSAV
+1712 MMSEEKAKDEQSAL
-1726 VMVKKHQTVEQAL
+1726 VMVKKHQILEQAL

-1757 TSEHPE
+1757 NSEHPE

-1797 LTQLKREVEDLE
+1797 LTQLKREVDDLE

-1847 IGQERVDGVNA
+1847 IGQERVDAVNA
-1858 LADDLI
+1858 QADELI

-1879 GLNDAWADL
+1879 GLNEAWADL

-1914 VLGRV
+1914 ALGRV
-1919 REKRDALPSDL
+1919 KEKKEALAGAEL
-1930 GRDLNSVQHLHR
+1930 GRDLNTVQHLHR
-1942 QHTTYEHD
+1942 QHTAYEHD
-1950 IQALSGQVRQVQ
+1950 VQALSGQVTQVQ

-1976 ADDIQKH
+1976 AEDIHRH
-1983 ERAVVEAWDALLAA
+1983 ERAVTEAWEGLLAA
-1997 GQSRRLLLLDTVEK
+1997 TQSRRLLLLDTVEK
-2011 FRFLNM
+2011 FRFFNM

-2024 MDGVNLQIDA
+2024 MDGINLQIQS

-2053 IKSEIEAR
+2053 IKAEIETRAG
-2061 DDSFTACNEMGN
+2061 SFTACTDMGN
-2073 LLINNNHYA
+2073 SLLNNNHYA
-2082 ADEIR
+2082 SDEIR
-2087 EKLDQ
+2087 EKLEQ
-2092 LQDKRDEIN
+2092 LKAKRDEI
-2101 KKWQD
+2101 KQKWQD
-2106 KMGHL
+2106 KMDHL
-2111 QILLEVLQFGRDAS
+2111 QIVLEVLQFGRDAS

-2130 LAGQEPLVRTAE
+2130 LAGQEPLVRAAE
-2142 LGANVDEVE
+2142 LGSNVDEVE

-2166 WEERFTLLEKLT
+2166 WEDRFVLLEKLT
-2178 TLEEQVLQK
+2178 TLEEHEIQRLK
-2187 KREDEERARRPPTPP
+2187 EEEERARRPPTPP

-2212 ESQAHESAA
+2212 EHES
-2221 RTSLDQTTLNQSVSV
+2221 
-2236 NGVHSD
+2236 
-2242 QDTSQGSESESVNGP
+2242 GSESESVNGP
-2257 GGDSGLP
+2257 GRDSGLDTA
-2264 SSSRPDASATLP
+2264 SRHDPSATLP
-2276 LKSSTEEPA
+2276 GRVDPSTEA
-2285 PEALEGL
+2285 MEGM
-2292 LCRKQEMES
+2292 LCRKHEMES
-2301 HTKKAASRS
+2301 HAKKAANRS
-2310 WQNVYCALRK
+2310 WQNVYCVLRK
-2320 GTMGFY
+2320 GSLGFY
-2326 KDSKSAASGV
+2326 KDNKSASNGI
-2336 PYHGEVPVSLA
+2336 PYHGEVPISLN
-2347 EAVCEIAHDYKKRKH
+2347 EATCEVAHDYKKRKN
-2362 VFKLRLNDGKE
+2362 VFKLRLGDGKE
-2373 YLFQA
+2373 FLFQA
-2378 KDEAEMN
+2378 KDEAEMS
-2385 SWIHS
+2385 SWIRSIHS
-2390 IGSSITAGEGGAG
+2390 SMPSSGPGDRSPGGQRG
-2403 NHSPMGPKVLSRAM
+2403 LSRAM
-2417 TMPPMSPSSTEAPG
+2417 TMPPISPSSGEAG
-2431 GVTMRSKE
+2431 GVTMRNKE
-2439 GKERDREKRFSFFS
+2439 GKEKDREKRFSFFG

>member
-1 MKTPLYRITCWGEGE
+1 MSTISPTDFDSLEIQQQYNDINNRWDLAAETDWDNENSSARLFERSRI
-16 SRVLTVFRLGR
+16 
-27 EFSHPWN
+27 
-34 AQGCLG
+34 
-40 QTQTK
+40 K
-45 ARERCPSVP
+45 AL
-54 RAAISTALSSPQHAT
+54 A
-69 PLPGSLR
+69 
-76 QPDSRGLSPQGRQIQ
+76 D
-91 SPARNPTHVSLLVRE
+91 
-106 MGLWPLQQAPGPRNS
+106 
-121 RQTQHGS
+121 
-128 VQRPCTSASCPH
+128 

-256 GDNKEKKSAKD
+256 EDNKEKKSAKD

-276 TAGYPNVNVHNFT
+276 TAGYPNVNIHNFT

-302 HKHRPDVIE
+302 HKHRPDLIE
-311 FDTLKRS
+311 FDNLKRS
-318 NAHHNLQNAFNV
+318 NAHYNLQNAFNV

-388 EADQLIDK
+388 EADQLIEK

-408 EQTILTLND
+408 EQTIVTLND

-424 SGVQNQLQAFNTY
+424 SAVQNQLQAFNSY

-532 RLVSQDNFGVDLGAV
+532 RLVSQDNFGTDLGAV

-557 ETDIGAYGERVAAVE
+557 ETDIGAYWERVAAVE
-572 AVARELEAE
+572 AVAKELEAE
-581 GYHDVRRV
+581 GYHDVRRI

-603 KELLVARRERL
+603 KELLAARRERL
-614 HAHRDLQRL
+614 NAHRDLQRL
-623 LQEMSY
+623 FQEMRY
-629 VMDWM
+629 IMDWM
-634 GDMKGRLQSQDSGK
+634 ADMKSRLQSQDSGK
-648 HLHDVEDLLQ
+648 HLHDVLDLLQ
-658 THTLVEADISAQA
+658 KHTLVEADISGQA
-671 ERVRAVQ
+671 EMIKAVQ
-678 AAAQPFTSPE
+678 GAANRFTSYE
-688 QSYKPCEPGLVSERV
+688 LAYKPCEPGLVSEKV
-703 SLLGQA
+703 DLLGQA
-709 YEELGR
+709 YEELGQ
-715 LAVERR
+715 LAGQRR
-721 ERLEDSRKLW
+721 ERLEDSRRLW
-731 QFLWELGEEAAWIRE
+731 QFLWDLGEEAAWIRE
-746 QEQILAVADCGR
+746 QEQILASGDCGR
-758 DLSSALHLLSKHEA
+758 DLTSALHLLSKHEA
-772 FRDEMAARYTP
+772 FRDEMAARYGP
-783 LSNSIAVGDT
+783 LSNSIAAGEA
-793 LVEEGH
+793 LIEEGH
-799 YGAPE
+799 FGAPE

-809 ADVRAQWAH
+809 QSIREQWTH
-818 LEEASQLREQH
+818 LEEQR
-829 LKEAVALHQFQTDA
+829 LKETVALHQFQTDA
-843 NDMEAWIQETL
+843 NDMEAWIMETF
-854 RRVSSPEV
+854 RQVSSQEV

-875 QREVEE
+875 QREIEE

-886 RPLIDSLHEQALAL
+886 RPLIDSLHEQAQAL
-900 PADYANSPEV
+900 PQAYIHFPEV
-910 EGRLPAIE
+910 DGRLPAIE
-918 QRYEELEA
+918 QRYEELES
-926 LSAARRQ
+926 LSVARRQ

-939 ALYRMFSEAGACQ
+939 ALYRMFSEADACQ

-958 EQWLDTMEIPTKL
+958 EQWLHGMEIPTKL

-986 EMNSLGTRV
+986 EMNNLSTRV

-1000 VAEQLLSTDHCSKE
+1000 VAEQLLSSDNCNKD
-1014 QIHQTQDQLN
+1014 QIHQTRDQLN
-1024 DRWAEFQELA
+1024 NRWKEFEQLA
-1034 DKKKQALDSA
+1034 GQKKQALESA
-1044 LNIQNYHLECNEI
+1044 LNIQNYHLECNES
-1057 QSWMKEKTKVIESTQ
+1057 QTWMKEKTKVIESTQ

-1092 RDLKAIQGKLDDL
+1092 RDLEAIQGKLDDL
-1105 RQEAEKLAQEHPDQ
+1105 RKEAEKLAKEHPDQ
-1119 AEEIQARLGG
+1119 AEEIQGRLAE
-1129 ILEVW
+1129 IQEVW

-1140 MKRREEGLG
+1140 MKRREESLG

-1169 RTMTAVA
+1169 RTQTAVA
-1176 SEDIPTSLAEAEQL
+1176 SEDIPTSLPEAESL
-1190 LARHEGI
+1190 LGQHESI
-1197 KNEVDNYREDYEK
+1197 KNEVDNYKEDYEK

-1225 QHMFLGQRLQ
+1225 QHMFLAQRLQ
-1235 ALDTGWNELRRMW
+1235 ALDTGWHELRQMW
-1248 ENRHNL
+1248 ENRHSL

-1262 TFLRDVKQAEG
+1262 TFLRDAKQAEA
-1273 FLNSQEYFLSHTEMP
+1273 FLNSQEYVLSHTEMP
-1288 SSLQGAEEAI
+1288 TTLQGAEEAI
-1298 KKHEDFLTTME
+1298 KKHEDFLTTTE
-1309 ANEEKIVGVVEAG
+1309 ASEEKIIGVVEAG
-1322 RRLVNNDNA
+1322 RRLINDSNA
-1331 NADKI
+1331 NSDKI
-1336 QEKADSIQDR
+1336 QEKVDSIQER
-1346 HQKNKQAASELL
+1346 HLKNKEAANELL
-1358 AKLKDNREL
+1358 TKLKDNREL
-1367 QHFLQ
+1367 QLN
-1372 DGQEL
+1372 
-1377 SLWINEK
+1377 INEFS
-1384 MLTAQDMSYDEAR
+1384 L

-1420 DKIRKEG
+1420 DKIDKEG
-1427 EALVREK
+1427 QALVAEK
-1434 PELEP
+1434 PELKP
-1439 VVTQTLEGLQKQW
+1439 VVQQTLGDLQRQW
-1452 EELEATTQT
+1452 EELEGTTQT

-1472 ELFTQSCSALDTWV
+1472 ELFTQSCSALDVWLK
-1486 NNLSSQLQSDDYGKD
+1486 NLESQLQSDDYGKD

-1508 LKKHQMLE
+1508 LNKHQMLE
-1516 HQMEVREKEVQA
+1516 NQMEVREKEVQS

-1537 QEDAGLVEVDSQQK
+1537 QEDAGQADVDGLQK
-1551 KVSTSFAHLLEPLRQ
+1551 SVIDNFSNIQEPLKQRRQ
-1566 RQELLLASKEAH
+1566 QLLASKEAH

-1591 KERMPLATSS
+1591 KERMPLATST
-1601 DHGKDLPSVQL
+1601 DHGKDLPTVQL
-1612 LMKKNQT
+1612 LIKKNQT

-1634 LAHGR
+1634 HRRGKTQSQVDGERQCAL
-1639 SLAPAQTGPE
+1639 E
-1649 EEEVDAA
+1649 ER
-1656 GQPGQA
+1656 
-1662 GCLVQLRDSWAQ
+1662 LVELKDLWDQ
-1674 LIDETDQRHARLAEA
+1674 LIAETDKRHVRLIEA
-1689 HRAQQFYA
+1689 NRAQQFYA
-1697 DVAEAEAWMGEQELH
+1697 DAAEAEAWMGEQELH
-1712 MMSEEKAKDEQSAV
+1712 MMSEEKAKDEQSAL
-1726 VMVKKHQTVEQAL
+1726 VMVKKHQILEQAL

-1797 LTQLKREVEDLE
+1797 LTQLKREVDDLE

-1832 MLRDKFREFARDTSA
+1832 MLRDKFREFARDTST

-1879 GLNDAWADL
+1879 GLNEAWADL
-1888 LELMDT
+1888 LELIDT

-1907 FHQDARE
+1907 FHQDAME

-1919 REKRDALPSDL
+1919 KEKREALPSDL
-1930 GRDLNSVQHLHR
+1930 GRDLNTVQHLHR
-1942 QHTTYEHD
+1942 QHNAFEHD
-1950 IQALSGQVRQVQ
+1950 IQALSGQVNQVQ

-1976 ADDIQKH
+1976 ADDIH
-1983 ERAVVEAWDALLAA
+1983 RSEHAVSSAWEGLLEA
-1997 GQSRRLLLLDTVEK
+1997 GQARRLLLLDTVEK
-2011 FRFLNM
+2011 FRFFNM

-2053 IKSEIEAR
+2053 IKSEIETRA
-2061 DDSFTACNEMGN
+2061 DSFTACTEMGN
-2073 LLINNNHYA
+2073 TLINNNHYA

-2087 EKLDQ
+2087 EKLTQ
-2092 LQDKRDEIN
+2092 LQEKRDKIN

-2106 KMGHL
+2106 KMDHL
-2111 QILLEVLQFGRDAS
+2111 QIVLEVLQFGRDAC

-2130 LAGQEPLVRTAE
+2130 LAGQEPLVRAAE
-2142 LGANVDEVE
+2142 LGSNVDEVE

-2160 EKLAAG
+2160 EKLAAA
-2166 WEERFTLLEKLT
+2166 WEDRFVLLEKLT
-2178 TLEEQVLQK
+2178 TLEEQEIQ
-2187 KREDEERARRPPTPP
+2187 RRQEEEERARRPPTPP
-2202 PAEEVVQSEA
+2202 PAEVAQSES
-2212 ESQAHESAA
+2212 ESQAHDSA
-2221 RTSLDQTTLNQSVSV
+2221 LCFC
-2236 NGVHSD
+2236 
-2242 QDTSQGSESESVNGP
+2242 
-2257 GGDSGLP
+2257 
-2264 SSSRPDASATLP
+2264 ATHIFPHHIFL
-2276 LKSSTEEPA
+2276 
-2285 PEALEGL
+2285 
-2292 LCRKQEMES
+2292 S
-2301 HTKKAASRS
+2301 HRS
-2310 WQNVYCALRK
+2310 WQNVYCVLRK
-2320 GTMGFY
+2320 GSLGFY
-2326 KDSKSAASGV
+2326 KDNKSASNGI
-2336 PYHGEVPVSLA
+2336 PFHGEVPISLG
-2347 EAVCEIAHDYKKRKH
+2347 EAVCEVAHDYKKRKH
-2362 VFKLRLNDGKE
+2362 VFKLRLGDGKE

-2378 KDEAEMN
+2378 KDETEMS

-2390 IGSSITAGEGGAG
+2390 IISSIPTGSSDSPGGPRA
-2403 NHSPMGPKVLSRAM
+2403 LSRAM
-2417 TMPPMSPSSTEAPG
+2417 TMPPISPGSGDAG
-2431 GVTMRSKE
+2431 GVTMRNKE
-2439 GKERDREKRFSFFS
+2439 GKEKDREKRFSFFG

>member
-1 MKTPLYRITCWGEGE
+1 MSTISPTDFDSVEIQQQYNDINNRWDIAAETEWDNENSSARLFERSRI
-16 SRVLTVFRLGR
+16 
-27 EFSHPWN
+27 
-34 AQGCLG
+34 
-40 QTQTK
+40 K
-45 ARERCPSVP
+45 AL
-54 RAAISTALSSPQHAT
+54 A
-69 PLPGSLR
+69 
-76 QPDSRGLSPQGRQIQ
+76 D
-91 SPARNPTHVSLLVRE
+91 
-106 MGLWPLQQAPGPRNS
+106 
-121 RQTQHGS
+121 
-128 VQRPCTSASCPH
+128 

-256 GDNKEKKSAKD
+256 EDNKEKKSAKD

-302 HKHRPDVIE
+302 HKHRPDLID
-311 FDTLKRS
+311 FDNLKRS
-318 NAHHNLQNAFNV
+318 NAHYNLQNAFNV

-388 EADQLIDK
+388 EADQLIEK

-408 EQTILTLND
+408 EQTIVTLND

-424 SGVQNQLQAFNTY
+424 NGVQNQLQAFNTY

-532 RLVSQDNFGVDLGAV
+532 RLVSQDNFGVELGAV

-557 ETDIGAYGERVAAVE
+557 ETDIQAYGERVAAVE

-581 GYHDVRRV
+581 GYHEVRRI

-603 KELLVARRERL
+603 KELLAARRERL
-614 HAHRDLQRL
+614 FAHRDLQRL

-629 VMDWM
+629 IMDWM
-634 GDMKGRLQSQDSGK
+634 EDMKSRLQSQDSGK

-658 THTLVEADISAQA
+658 KHTLVEADISAQA
-671 ERVRAVQ
+671 ERVKAVQ
-678 AAAQPFTSPE
+678 AAAKRFTSNE
-688 QSYKPCEPGLVSERV
+688 QSYKPCDPSLVEEKV
-703 SLLGQA
+703 DLLGRA
-709 YEELGR
+709 YGELGQLAADRRAR
-715 LAVERR
+715 LD
-721 ERLEDSRKLW
+721 DSRKLW

-746 QEQILAVADCGR
+746 QEQILSGGDYGK

-772 FRDEMAARYTP
+772 FRDEMAARYGP
-783 LSNSIAVGDT
+783 LGNSIAGGEA
-793 LVEEGH
+793 LVKEGH
-799 YGAPE
+799 FGAPE

-809 ADVRAQWAH
+809 KDVRAQWSH
-818 LEEASQLREQH
+818 MEEKNLSWCSC
-829 LKEAVALHQFQTDA
+829 VAEFGRQIDCYSVFCLQ
-843 NDMEAWIQETL
+843 
-854 RRVSSPEV
+854 VSSQEV

-886 RPLIDSLHEQALAL
+886 RSLIDSLHEQASTL
-900 PADYANSPEV
+900 PETYAQAPQV

-918 QRYEELEA
+918 QRYEELEG
-926 LSAARRQ
+926 LSSSWRQ
-933 ALEGAL
+933 ALDGAL
-939 ALYRMFSEAGACQ
+939 ALYRMFSEASACQ
-952 LWVEEK
+952 LWVGEK
-958 EQWLDTMEIPTKL
+958 EQWLDNMEIPTKL
-971 EDLEVVQQRFETLEP
+971 EDLEVIQQRFETLEP
-986 EMNSLGTRV
+986 EMNTLGARIS
-995 TDVNQ
+995 DVNQ
-1000 VAEQLLSTDHCSKE
+1000 VAQQLLGSDNRNKE
-1014 QIHQTQDQLN
+1014 QIDQTQNQLN
-1024 DRWAEFQELA
+1024 KRWSDFQSLA
-1034 DKKKQALDSA
+1034 NQRKQALESA

-1057 QSWMKEKTKVIESTQ
+1057 KSWMKEKTKVIESTQ

-1092 RDLKAIQGKLDDL
+1092 RDLEAIQGKLDDL
-1105 RQEAEKLAQEHPDQ
+1105 RSEAEKLASEHTEQE
-1119 AEEIQARLGG
+1119 EEIKGRLAE
-1129 ILEVW
+1129 IQEVW
-1134 EELNAT
+1134 EELRAT
-1140 MKRREEGLG
+1140 MKRREESLG

-1159 DLDDFQSWLS
+1159 DLDDFQAWLS
-1169 RTMTAVA
+1169 RTQTTVA
-1176 SEDIPTSLAEAEQL
+1176 SEDTPTSLTEAERL
-1190 LARHEGI
+1190 LAQHEAI

-1210 MRAVGEEVTQ
+1210 MRATGAEVTQ

-1225 QHMFLGQRLQ
+1225 QHMFLAQRLQ
-1235 ALDTGWNELRRMW
+1235 ALDTGWHELRRMW
-1248 ENRHNL
+1248 ESRHCV

-1262 TFLRDVKQAEG
+1262 TLLRDAKQAEG
-1273 FLNSQEYFLSHTEMP
+1273 FLNSQEYVLSHTEMP
-1288 SSLQGAEEAI
+1288 SSLQGAVEDI
-1298 KKHEDFLTTME
+1298 KKHEDFLTTMD
-1309 ANEEKIVGVVEAG
+1309 ANEEKINGVVESG
-1322 RRLVNNDNA
+1322 RRLISDGNTY
-1331 NADKI
+1331 ADKI
-1336 QEKADSIQDR
+1336 QEKTDSIQER
-1346 HQKNKQAASELL
+1346 HQKNKQAANELL

-1377 SLWINEK
+1377 TLWINEK

-1420 DKIRKEG
+1420 DKIDKEG
-1427 EALVREK
+1427 QVLVKEK
-1434 PELEP
+1434 PELE
-1439 VVTQTLEGLQKQW
+1439 QTVSETMSSLQKQW
-1452 EELEATTQT
+1452 EELESTTQA

-1472 ELFTQSCSALDTWV
+1472 ELFTQSCSALDSWLQ
-1486 NNLSSQLQSDDYGKD
+1486 NISSQIQSDDFGKD

-1508 LKKHQMLE
+1508 LKKHQVNPKCWSIRWRCVRKRS
-1516 HQMEVREKEVQA
+1516 MEVDGQQRRVTDNFSK
-1528 LQSQALALS
+1528 LQ
-1537 QEDAGLVEVDSQQK
+1537 D
-1551 KVSTSFAHLLEPLRQ
+1551 PLRQ
-1566 RQELLLASKEAH
+1566 RRQHLLASKEAH

-1591 KERMPLATSS
+1591 KERMPLATST

-1612 LMKKNQT
+1612 LIKKNQT

-1634 LAHGR
+1634 QAHGTNM
-1639 SLAPAQTGPE
+1639 SPE
-1649 EEEVDAA
+1649 KESEMDRERRADLNGRLVELRELWALLISETEKRNLRLEEAN
-1656 GQPGQA
+1656 
-1662 GCLVQLRDSWAQ
+1662 
-1674 LIDETDQRHARLAEA
+1674 
-1689 HRAQQFYA
+1689 RAQQFYA
-1697 DVAEAEAWMGEQELH
+1697 DAAEAEAWMGEQELH
-1712 MMSEEKAKDEQSAV
+1712 MMSEEKAKDEQSAL
-1726 VMVKKHQTVEQAL
+1726 VMVKKHQILEQAL

-1757 TSEHPE
+1757 NSEHPE

-1785 EERRGRLQERLR
+1785 EERRGKLQERLR
-1797 LTQLKREVEDLE
+1797 LTQLKREVDDLE

-1832 MLRDKFREFARDTSA
+1832 MLRDKFREFARDTST
-1847 IGQERVDGVNA
+1847 IGQERVDAVNA
-1858 LADDLI
+1858 QADELI

-1879 GLNDAWADL
+1879 GLNEAWADL
-1888 LELMDT
+1888 LELIDT

-1907 FHQDARE
+1907 FHQDAQE
-1914 VLGRV
+1914 ALGLI
-1919 REKRDALPSDL
+1919 REKKETLAGAEL
-1930 GRDLNSVQHLHR
+1930 GRDLNTVQHLLR
-1942 QHTTYEHD
+1942 QHTAYEHD
-1950 IQALSGQVRQVQ
+1950 VQALSGQVTQVQ

-1976 ADDIQKH
+1976 ADDIHRH
-1983 ERAVVEAWDALLAA
+1983 ERAVTEAWEGL
-1997 GQSRRLLLLDTVEK
+1997 QSATQARRLLLLDTVEK

-2024 MDGVNLQIDA
+2024 MEGINLQIQS

-2053 IKSEIEAR
+2053 IKSEIETRA
-2061 DDSFTACNEMGN
+2061 DSFTACSEMGRT
-2073 LLINNNHYA
+2073 LINNNHYA
-2082 ADEIR
+2082 SDEIQ

-2092 LQDKRDEIN
+2092 LQAKRTEIN
-2101 KKWQD
+2101 QKWQE
-2106 KMGHL
+2106 KMDHL
-2111 QILLEVLQFGRDAS
+2111 QIGEYVGGSLDAS
-2125 VAESW
+2125 MAESW
-2130 LAGQEPLVRTAE
+2130 LAGQEPLVRAAE
-2142 LGANVDEVE
+2142 LGSNVDEVE

-2166 WEERFTLLEKLT
+2166 WEDRFTLLEKLT
-2178 TLEEQVLQK
+2178 TLEEQEIQRR
-2187 KREDEERARRPPTPP
+2187 REEEERARRPPTPP
-2202 PAEEVVQSEA
+2202 PVEEVVQSEIND
-2212 ESQAHESAA
+2212 SHV
-2221 RTSLDQTTLNQSVSV
+2221 LVK
-2236 NGVHSD
+2236 
-2242 QDTSQGSESESVNGP
+2242 QGSESESVNGP
-2257 GGDSGLP
+2257 GRDSGLD
-2264 SSSRPDASATLP
+2264 SASRQDPSATLP
-2276 LKSSTEEPA
+2276 GRGGAEAATETM
-2285 PEALEGL
+2285 EGI

-2301 HTKKAASRS
+2301 HNKKAATRS
-2310 WQNVYCALRK
+2310 WQNVYCVLRK
-2320 GTMGFY
+2320 GSLGFY
-2326 KDSKSAASGV
+2326 KDNKSASNGI
-2336 PYHGEVPVSLA
+2336 PYHGEVPISLS
-2347 EAVCEIAHDYKKRKH
+2347 EAVCEVAHDYKKRKH
-2362 VFKLRLNDGKE
+2362 VFKLRLGDGKE
-2373 YLFQA
+2373 FLFQA
-2378 KDEAEMN
+2378 KDEAEMS
-2385 SWIHS
+2385 SWIQA
-2390 IGSSITAGEGGAG
+2390 IQSSLSSTE
-2403 NHSPMGPKVLSRAM
+2403 HSPGGTRGLSRAM
-2417 TMPPMSPSSTEAPG
+2417 TMPPMSPSSGDAG
-2431 GVTMRSKE
+2431 GVTMRNKD
-2439 GKERDREKRFSFFS
+2439 GKERDREKRFSFFG

>member
-1 MKTPLYRITCWGEGE
+1 MSTISPTDFDSLEIQQQYNDINNRWDLAAETDWDNENSSARLFERSRI
-16 SRVLTVFRLGR
+16 
-27 EFSHPWN
+27 
-34 AQGCLG
+34 
-40 QTQTK
+40 K
-45 ARERCPSVP
+45 AL
-54 RAAISTALSSPQHAT
+54 A
-69 PLPGSLR
+69 
-76 QPDSRGLSPQGRQIQ
+76 D
-91 SPARNPTHVSLLVRE
+91 
-106 MGLWPLQQAPGPRNS
+106 
-121 RQTQHGS
+121 
-128 VQRPCTSASCPH
+128 

-155 SHLGRVTCRI
+155 SHLGRVTSRI

-256 GDNKEKKSAKD
+256 GDNKEKKSAKE

-276 TAGYPNVNVHNFT
+276 TAGYPNVNIHNFT
-289 TSWRDGLAFNAIV
+289 TSWRDGLAFSAIV

-311 FDTLKRS
+311 FDNLKRS
-318 NAHHNLQNAFNV
+318 NAHYNLQNAFNV
-330 AEKELGLTK
+330 AEKDLGLTK

-388 EADQLIDK
+388 EADQLIEK

-408 EQTILTLND
+408 EQTIGTLND

-424 SGVQNQLQAFNTY
+424 SAVQNQLQAFNSY

-532 RLVSQDNFGVDLGAV
+532 RLVSQDNFGTDLGAV

-557 ETDIGAYGERVAAVE
+557 ETDIGAYWERVAAVE
-572 AVARELEAE
+572 AVAKELEAE
-581 GYHDVRRV
+581 RYHDVRRV
-589 LARRDNV
+589 TARRDNV
-596 LRLWEYL
+596 HRLWEYL
-603 KELLVARRERL
+603 KELLAARRERL

-623 LQEMSY
+623 FEEMRY
-629 VMDWM
+629 IMDWM
-634 GDMKGRLQSQDSGK
+634 ADMKGRLQSQDSGK
-648 HLHDVEDLLQ
+648 HLHDVLDLLQ
-658 THTLVEADISAQA
+658 KHTLVEADISAQA
-671 ERVRAVQ
+671 ERIKAVQ
-678 AAAQPFTSPE
+678 GTAQRFTSYE
-688 QSYKPCEPGLVSERV
+688 QTYKPCEPGLVSEKV
-703 SLLGQA
+703 DLLGQA
-709 YEELGR
+709 YEELGQ
-715 LAVERR
+715 LAGKRR
-721 ERLEDSRKLW
+721 VRLEESRRLW
-731 QFLWELGEEAAWIRE
+731 QFLWDVGEEAAWIRE
-746 QEQILAVADCGR
+746 QEQILASGDCGR
-758 DLSSALHLLSKHEA
+758 DLTSALHLLSKHEA
-772 FRDEMAARYTP
+772 FRDEMAARYGP
-783 LSNSIAVGDT
+783 LSNSIAAGEA

-799 YGAPE
+799 FGAPE

-809 ADVRAQWAH
+809 QDIRAQWTH
-818 LEEASQLREQH
+818 LEETTKLREQS

-843 NDMEAWIQETL
+843 DDMEVWIMETL
-854 RRVSSPEV
+854 RQVSSQEV

-886 RPLIDSLHEQALAL
+886 RPGIDSLHEQVQAL
-900 PADYANSPEV
+900 PEAYVHFPQVD
-910 EGRLPAIE
+910 GRLPAIE
-918 QRYEELEA
+918 QSYEELES

-958 EQWLDTMEIPTKL
+958 EQWLDGMEIPTRL

-986 EMNSLGTRV
+986 EMNNLGTRV

-1000 VAEQLLSTDHCSKE
+1000 VAEQLLSSENCNKD
-1014 QIHQTQDQLN
+1014 QIHQTRDQLHN
-1024 DRWAEFQELA
+1024 RWKEFEQLA
-1034 DKKKQALDSA
+1034 GQKKVALESA

-1092 RDLKAIQGKLDDL
+1092 RDLEAIQGKLDDL
-1105 RQEAEKLAQEHPDQ
+1105 SNEAEKLALEHPDQ
-1119 AEEIQARLGG
+1119 AGEIQGHLAE
-1129 ILEVW
+1129 IQEVW

-1140 MKRREEGLG
+1140 MKRREESLG

-1169 RTMTAVA
+1169 RTQTAVA
-1176 SEDIPTSLAEAEQL
+1176 SEDIPTSLPEAESL
-1190 LARHEGI
+1190 LAQHESI
-1197 KNEVDNYREDYEK
+1197 KNEVDNYKEDYEK
-1210 MRAVGEEVTQ
+1210 MRAVGDEVTQ

-1225 QHMFLGQRLQ
+1225 QHMFLAQRLQ
-1235 ALDTGWNELRRMW
+1235 ALDTGWHELRRMW
-1248 ENRHNL
+1248 ENRHSL

-1262 TFLRDVKQAEG
+1262 TFLRDAKQAEA
-1273 FLNSQEYFLSHTEMP
+1273 FLNSQEYVLSHTEMP
-1288 SSLQGAEEAI
+1288 TSLQGAEEAI
-1298 KKHEDFLTTME
+1298 KKHEDFLTTTE
-1309 ANEEKIVGVVEAG
+1309 ASEEKITGVVEAG
-1322 RRLVNNDNA
+1322 RRLINDSNA
-1331 NADKI
+1331 NSDKI
-1336 QEKADSIQDR
+1336 QEKVDSIQER
-1346 HQKNKQAASELL
+1346 HLKNKEAANELL

-1377 SLWINEK
+1377 TLWINEK

-1420 DKIRKEG
+1420 DKIDKEG
-1427 EALVREK
+1427 QALVAEK
-1434 PELEP
+1434 PELKP
-1439 VVTQTLEGLQKQW
+1439 VVQQTLDDLQRQW
-1452 EELEATTQT
+1452 EELEGTTQT
-1461 KAQCLFDANRA
+1461 KARCLFDANRA
-1472 ELFTQSCSALDTWV
+1472 ELFTQSCSALDVWLK
-1486 NNLSSQLQSDDYGKD
+1486 NLEGQLHNDDYGKD

-1508 LKKHQMLE
+1508 LQKHQMLE
-1516 HQMEVREKEVQA
+1516 HQMDVREKEVQS
-1528 LQSQALALS
+1528 LQSQAQALS
-1537 QEDAGLVEVDSQQK
+1537 QEDAGIAEVDGQQRR
-1551 KVSTSFAHLLEPLRQ
+1551 VTDNFSNLQDPLQLRRQ
-1566 RQELLLASKEAH
+1566 RLLASKEAH

-1591 KERMPLATSS
+1591 KERMPLADST
-1601 DHGKDLPSVQL
+1601 DHGKDLPTVQL
-1612 LMKKNQT
+1612 LIKKNQT

-1634 LAHGR
+1634 HRRG
-1639 SLAPAQTGPE
+1639 QTQSQVDGERQSVLE
-1649 EEEVDAA
+1649 ER
-1656 GQPGQA
+1656 
-1662 GCLVQLRDSWAQ
+1662 LVELRDLWDQ
-1674 LIDETDQRHARLAEA
+1674 LIAETDKRHARLIEA
-1689 HRAQQFYA
+1689 NRAQQFYA
-1697 DVAEAEAWMGEQELH
+1697 DAAEAEAWMGEQELH
-1712 MMSEEKAKDEQSAV
+1712 MMSEEKAKDEQSAL
-1726 VMVKKHQTVEQAL
+1726 VMVKKHQTLEQAL

-1747 QLANSSRLMV
+1747 QLANSSRTMV
-1757 TSEHPE
+1757 NGEHPE

-1768 LRQAQVDK
+1768 LRQSQVDK

-1797 LTQLKREVEDLE
+1797 LTQLKREVDDLE

-1832 MLRDKFREFARDTSA
+1832 MLRDKFREFARDTSN
-1847 IGQERVDGVNA
+1847 IGQERVDGVNG

-1879 GLNDAWADL
+1879 GLNEAWADL
-1888 LELMDT
+1888 LELIDT

-1907 FHQDARE
+1907 FHQDAME
-1914 VLGRV
+1914 VLGRMK
-1919 REKRDALPSDL
+1919 EKREGLPSDL
-1930 GRDLNSVQHLHR
+1930 GRDLNTVQHLHR
-1942 QHTTYEHD
+1942 QHNTFEND
-1950 IQALSGQVRQVQ
+1950 IQALSGQVNQVQ

-1976 ADDIQKH
+1976 ADDINRSEH
-1983 ERAVVEAWDALLAA
+1983 AVTSAWEGLLEA
-1997 GQSRRLLLLDTVEK
+1997 GQARRLLLLDTVEK
-2011 FRFLNM
+2011 FRFFNM

-2053 IKSEIEAR
+2053 IKSEIETRA
-2061 DDSFTACNEMGN
+2061 DSFTACIEMGHS
-2073 LLINNNHYA
+2073 LINNNHYA
-2082 ADEIR
+2082 TDEVR
-2087 EKLDQ
+2087 EKLAQ
-2092 LQDKRDEIN
+2092 LQQKREKIN

-2106 KMGHL
+2106 KMDHL
-2111 QILLEVLQFGRDAS
+2111 QIVLEVLQFGRDAC

-2130 LAGQEPLVRTAE
+2130 LAGQEPLVRAAE
-2142 LGANVDEVE
+2142 LGSNVDEVE

-2160 EKLAAG
+2160 EKLATA
-2166 WEERFTLLEKLT
+2166 WEDRFVLLEKLT
-2178 TLEEQVLQK
+2178 TLEEHELQK
-2187 KREDEERARRPPTPP
+2187 RLEEEERARRPPTPP
-2202 PAEEVVQSEA
+2202 PAEVAQSET
-2212 ESQAHESAA
+2212 ESQVHDSQA

-2242 QDTSQGSESESVNGP
+2242 NDTSQQSKSLPLSVGKKSEPKRVCKPKQPERGSESESVNGP
-2257 GGDSGLP
+2257 GRDSGLA
-2264 SSSRPDASATLP
+2264 SSRLEPSATLP
-2276 LKSSTEEPA
+2276 SKGGAEPDA
-2285 PEALEGL
+2285 MEGM

-2301 HTKKAASRS
+2301 HSKKAATRS

-2320 GTMGFY
+2320 GSLGFY
-2326 KDSKSAASGV
+2326 KDGKSASNGI
-2336 PYHGEVPVSLA
+2336 PYHGEVPISLG
-2347 EAVCEIAHDYKKRKH
+2347 EAVCEVAHGYKKRRF
-2362 VFKLRLNDGKE
+2362 VFKLRLGDGKE

-2378 KDEAEMN
+2378 KDEAEMS
-2385 SWIHS
+2385 SWIGS
-2390 IGSSITAGEGGAG
+2390 IVSAIPTGSAD
-2403 NHSPMGPKVLSRAM
+2403 SPVAPRALSRAM
-2417 TMPPMSPSSTEAPG
+2417 TMPPISPGSGEAG
-2431 GVTMRSKE
+2431 GVTMRNKD
-2439 GKERDREKRFSFFS
+2439 GKEKDREKRFSFFG

>member
-1 MKTPLYRITCWGEGE
+1 MDFDQREPEPCLSAAAFINQVQYSNILEG
-16 SRVLTVFRLGR
+16 RFK
-27 EFSHPWN
+27 
-34 AQGCLG
+34 Q
-40 QTQTK
+40 
-45 ARERCPSVP
+45 
-54 RAAISTALSSPQHAT
+54 
-69 PLPGSLR
+69 
-76 QPDSRGLSPQGRQIQ
+76 
-91 SPARNPTHVSLLVRE
+91 
-106 MGLWPLQQAPGPRNS
+106 LQD
-121 RQTQHGS
+121 
-128 VQRPCTSASCPH
+128 

-256 GDNKEKKSAKD
+256 EDNKEKKSAKD

-302 HKHRPDVIE
+302 HKHRPDLMD
-311 FDTLKRS
+311 FDNLKRS
-318 NAHHNLQNAFNV
+318 NAHYNLQNAFNV

-388 EADQLIDK
+388 EADQLIEK

-408 EQTILTLND
+408 EQTIVTLND

-424 SGVQNQLQAFNTY
+424 SAVQNQLQAFNTY

-557 ETDIGAYGERVAAVE
+557 ETDIQAYGERVAAVE

-581 GYHDVRRV
+581 GYHEVRRI

-603 KELLVARRERL
+603 KELLAARRERL
-614 HAHRDLQRL
+614 NAHRDLQRL

-629 VMDWM
+629 IMDWM
-634 GDMKGRLQSQDSGK
+634 EDMKSRLQSQDSGK

-658 THTLVEADISAQA
+658 KHTLVEADISAQA
-671 ERVRAVQ
+671 ERVKAVQ
-678 AAAQPFTSPE
+678 AAAKRFTSDE
-688 QSYKPCEPGLVSERV
+688 QSYKPCDPTLVEEKV
-703 SLLGQA
+703 DLLGRA
-709 YEELGR
+709 YGELSQ
-715 LAVERR
+715 LAADRR
-721 ERLEDSRKLW
+721 AQLDDSRRLW

-746 QEQILAVADCGR
+746 QEQILSGGDYGK

-772 FRDEMAARYTP
+772 FRDEMAARYGP
-783 LSNSIAVGDT
+783 LGNSIASGEAMVK
-793 LVEEGH
+793 EGH

-809 ADVRAQWAH
+809 KDVKAQWSH
-818 LEEASQLREQH
+818 LEEASQLHEH
-829 LKEAVALHQFQTDA
+829 GLKESVAFHQFQTDG
-843 NDMEAWIQETL
+843 NDMEAWILETL
-854 RRVSSPEV
+854 RQVSSQEV

-886 RPLIDSLHEQALAL
+886 RPLIDSLHEQASTL
-900 PADYANSPEV
+900 PEAYAQSPQV

-918 QRYEELEA
+918 QRYEELEE
-926 LSAARRQ
+926 LSSSWRQ
-933 ALEGAL
+933 ALDGAL
-939 ALYRMFSEAGACQ
+939 ALYRMFSEANACQ
-952 LWVEEK
+952 QWVGEK
-958 EQWLDTMEIPTKL
+958 EQWLHNMEIPTKL

-986 EMNSLGTRV
+986 EMNTLGARI

-1000 VAEQLLSTDHCSKE
+1000 VAQQLLGSDNRNKE
-1014 QIHQTQDQLN
+1014 QIDQTQNQLN
-1024 DRWAEFQELA
+1024 KRWSDFQSLS
-1034 DKKKQALDSA
+1034 DQRKQALESA

-1057 QSWMKEKTKVIESTQ
+1057 KSWMKEKTKVIESTQ

-1092 RDLKAIQGKLDDL
+1092 RDLEAIQGKLDDL
-1105 RQEAEKLAQEHPDQ
+1105 HCEAEKLASEHPEQ
-1119 AEEIQARLGG
+1119 EEEIKGRLAE
-1129 ILEVW
+1129 IQEVW
-1134 EELNAT
+1134 EELRAT
-1140 MKRREEGLG
+1140 MKQREESLG

-1159 DLDDFQSWLS
+1159 DLDDFQAWLS
-1169 RTMTAVA
+1169 RTQTTVA
-1176 SEDIPTSLAEAEQL
+1176 SEDTPTSLAEAERL
-1190 LARHEGI
+1190 LAQHEAI
-1197 KNEVDNYREDYEK
+1197 KNEVDNYKDDYEK
-1210 MRAVGEEVTQ
+1210 MRATGVEVTQ

-1225 QHMFLGQRLQ
+1225 QHMFLAQRLQ
-1235 ALDTGWNELRRMW
+1235 ALDTGWHELRKMW
-1248 ENRHNL
+1248 ESRHCV

-1262 TFLRDVKQAEG
+1262 TLLRDANQAEG
-1273 FLNSQEYFLSHTEMP
+1273 FLNSQEYVLSHTEMP
-1288 SSLQGAEEAI
+1288 SSLQGAVEAI

-1309 ANEEKIVGVVEAG
+1309 ANEEKINGVVESG
-1322 RRLVNNDNA
+1322 RRLISDGNTY
-1331 NADKI
+1331 ADKI
-1336 QEKADSIQDR
+1336 QEKTDSIQER
-1346 HQKNKQAASELL
+1346 HQKNKQAANELL

-1377 SLWINEK
+1377 TLWINEK

-1420 DKIRKEG
+1420 DKIDKEG
-1427 EALVREK
+1427 QVLVNEK
-1434 PELEP
+1434 PELE
-1439 VVTQTLEGLQKQW
+1439 QTVSETMSSLQKQW
-1452 EELEATTQT
+1452 EELESTTQA

-1472 ELFTQSCSALDTWV
+1472 ELFTQSCSALDSWLQ
-1486 NNLSSQLQSDDYGKD
+1486 NISSQLQSDDFGKD

-1516 HQMEVREKEVQA
+1516 HQMEVREKEVQS
-1528 LQSQALALS
+1528 LQSQALALA
-1537 QEDAGLVEVDSQQK
+1537 QEDSGIMEVDGQQRR
-1551 KVSTSFAHLLEPLRQ
+1551 VTDSFSKLQDPLRQ
-1566 RQELLLASKEAH
+1566 RRQCLLASKEAH

-1591 KERMPLATSS
+1591 KERMPLATST

-1612 LMKKNQT
+1612 LIKKNQVNNRLISGFEAIKKVFTFDPLNNLFHFLFLCLIDLPQT

-1627 QPRIDDI
+1627 QPRINDI
-1634 LAHGR
+1634 QAHGR
-1639 SLAPAQTGPE
+1639 TMSPGKE
-1649 EEEVDAA
+1649 SEMDRERRAA
-1656 GQPGQA
+1656 
-1662 GCLVQLRDSWAQ
+1662 L
-1674 LIDETDQRHARLAEA
+1674 DERLAELRELWA
-1689 HRAQQFYA
+1689 LLISETEKRNMRLEEANRAQQFYA
-1697 DVAEAEAWMGEQELH
+1697 DAAEAEAWMGEQELH
-1712 MMSEEKAKDEQSAV
+1712 MMSEEKAKDEQSAL
-1726 VMVKKHQTVEQAL
+1726 VMVKKHQILEQAL

-1757 TSEHPE
+1757 NSEHPE

-1768 LRQAQVDK
+1768 LKQAQVDK

-1785 EERRGRLQERLR
+1785 EERRGKLQERLR
-1797 LTQLKREVEDLE
+1797 LTQLKREVDDLE

-1832 MLRDKFREFARDTSA
+1832 MLRDKFREFARDTST
-1847 IGQERVDGVNA
+1847 IGQERVDAVNA
-1858 LADDLI
+1858 QADELI

-1879 GLNDAWADL
+1879 GLNEAWADL
-1888 LELMDT
+1888 LELIDT

-1914 VLGRV
+1914 ALGLI
-1919 REKRDALPSDL
+1919 REKKETLAGAEL
-1930 GRDLNSVQHLHR
+1930 GRDLNTVQHLLR
-1942 QHTTYEHD
+1942 QHTAYEHD
-1950 IQALSGQVRQVQ
+1950 VQALSGQVTQVQ

-1976 ADDIQKH
+1976 ADDIHRH
-1983 ERAVVEAWDALLAA
+1983 EHAVTEAWEGL
-1997 GQSRRLLLLDTVEK
+1997 QSATQARRLLLLDTVEK
-2011 FRFLNM
+2011 FRYLNM

-2024 MDGVNLQIDA
+2024 MEGISLQIQS

-2053 IKSEIEAR
+2053 IKSEIETRA
-2061 DDSFTACNEMGN
+2061 DSFTACSEMGRT
-2073 LLINNNHYA
+2073 LTNNNHYA
-2082 ADEIR
+2082 SDEIQ

-2092 LQDKRDEIN
+2092 LQAKRTEIN
-2101 KKWQD
+2101 QKWQE
-2106 KMGHL
+2106 KMDHL
-2111 QILLEVLQFGRDAS
+2111 QIVLEVLQFSRDAS
-2125 VAESW
+2125 MAESW
-2130 LAGQEPLVRTAE
+2130 LAGQEPLVRAAD
-2142 LGANVDEVE
+2142 LGSNVDEVE

-2166 WEERFTLLEKLT
+2166 WEDRFTQLEKLT
-2178 TLEEQVLQK
+2178 TLEEQEMQRR
-2187 KREDEERARRPPTPP
+2187 REEEEKARRPPTPP
-2202 PAEEVVQSEA
+2202 PVEEVVQSEMND
-2212 ESQAHESAA
+2212 SAA

-2236 NGVHSD
+2236 NGVYSD
-2242 QDTSQGSESESVNGP
+2242 QDTSQSLSVSVSELKKPEPKPESKPQSNPVSKPVPKPHKAQERGSESESVNGP
-2257 GGDSGLP
+2257 GRDSGLD
-2264 SSSRPDASATLP
+2264 SASRQDPSATLP
-2276 LKSSTEEPA
+2276 GRGGAEAATEA
-2285 PEALEGL
+2285 MEGI

-2301 HTKKAASRS
+2301 HNKKAATRS
-2310 WQNVYCALRK
+2310 WQNVYCVLRK
-2320 GTMGFY
+2320 GSLGFY
-2326 KDSKSAASGV
+2326 KDNKSAANGI
-2336 PYHGEVPVSLA
+2336 PYHGEVPISLS
-2347 EAVCEIAHDYKKRKH
+2347 EAVCEVAHDYKKRKH
-2362 VFKLRLNDGKE
+2362 VFKLRLGDGKE
-2373 YLFQA
+2373 FLFQA
-2378 KDEAEMN
+2378 KDEAEMS
-2385 SWIHS
+2385 SWIQA
-2390 IGSSITAGEGGAG
+2390 IQSSLLSTERSPGGTRG
-2403 NHSPMGPKVLSRAM
+2403 LSRAM
-2417 TMPPMSPSSTEAPG
+2417 TMPPMSPSSGDAG
-2431 GVTMRSKE
+2431 GVTMRNKD
-2439 GKERDREKRFSFFS
+2439 GKERDREKRFSFFG

>member
-1 MKTPLYRITCWGEGE
+1 
-16 SRVLTVFRLGR
+16 
-27 EFSHPWN
+27 
-34 AQGCLG
+34 
-40 QTQTK
+40 
-45 ARERCPSVP
+45 
-54 RAAISTALSSPQHAT
+54 
-69 PLPGSLR
+69 
-76 QPDSRGLSPQGRQIQ
+76 
-91 SPARNPTHVSLLVRE
+91 
-106 MGLWPLQQAPGPRNS
+106 
-121 RQTQHGS
+121 
-128 VQRPCTSASCPH
+128 
-140 EREAV
+140 
-145 QKKTFTKWVN
+145 
-155 SHLGRVTCRI
+155 
-165 GDLYTDL
+165 
-172 RDGRMLIRLLEVLSG
+172 MLIRLLEVLSG

-256 GDNKEKKSAKD
+256 EDNKEKKSAKD

-276 TAGYPNVNVHNFT
+276 TAGYPNVNIHNFT

-302 HKHRPDVIE
+302 HKHRPDLIE
-311 FDTLKRS
+311 FDNLKRS
-318 NAHHNLQNAFNV
+318 NAHYNLQNAFNV

-388 EADQLIDK
+388 EADQLIEK

-408 EQTILTLND
+408 EQTIVTLND

-424 SGVQNQLQAFNTY
+424 SGVQNQLQAFNSY

-475 GKLISDINKAWERL
+475 GKLISDINKVRAAWERL
-489 EKAEHE
+489 EK
-495 RELALR
+495 
-501 NELIRQEKLEM
+501 M

-532 RLVSQDNFGVDLGAV
+532 RLVSQDNFGTDLGAV

-557 ETDIGAYGERVAAVE
+557 ETDIGAYWERVAAVE
-572 AVARELEAE
+572 AVAKELEAE
-581 GYHDVRRV
+581 RYHDVRRI

-614 HAHRDLQRL
+614 NAHRDLQRL
-623 LQEMSY
+623 FQEMRY
-629 VMDWM
+629 IMDWM
-634 GDMKGRLQSQDSGK
+634 ADMKGRLQSQDSGK
-648 HLHDVEDLLQ
+648 HLHDVLDLLQ
-658 THTLVEADISAQA
+658 KHTLVEADISAQA
-671 ERVRAVQ
+671 ERIKGVQ
-678 AAAQPFTSPE
+678 GSAKRFTSHE
-688 QSYKPCEPGLVSERV
+688 QAYKPCEPGLVSEKV
-703 SLLGQA
+703 DLLGQA
-709 YEELGR
+709 YEELGD
-715 LAVERR
+715 LAAKRR
-721 ERLEDSRKLW
+721 ERLEDSRRLW
-731 QFLWELGEEAAWIRE
+731 QFLWDLGEEAAWIRE
-746 QEQILAVADCGR
+746 QEQILASGDCGR
-758 DLSSALHLLSKHEA
+758 DLTSALHLLSKHEA
-772 FRDEMAARYTP
+772 FRDEMAARYGP
-783 LSNSIAVGDT
+783 LSNSIAAGEA
-793 LVEEGH
+793 LVKEGH
-799 YGAPE
+799 FGAKE

-809 ADVRAQWAH
+809 QDIRAQWTH
-818 LEEASQLREQH
+818 LEEREQS

-843 NDMEAWIQETL
+843 NDMEAWIMETL
-854 RRVSSPEV
+854 RQVSSQEV

-875 QREVEE
+875 QREIEE

-886 RPLIDSLHEQALAL
+886 RPLIDSLHEQVQAL
-900 PADYANSPEV
+900 PQAYIQYPQVD
-910 EGRLPAIE
+910 GRLPSIE
-918 QRYEELEA
+918 KRYEELES

-958 EQWLDTMEIPTKL
+958 EQWLYGMEIPTKL

-986 EMNSLGTRV
+986 EMNNLGTRV

-1000 VAEQLLSTDHCSKE
+1000 VAEQLLNSDNCSKD
-1014 QIHQTQDQLN
+1014 QIHQTRDQLN
-1024 DRWAEFQELA
+1024 NRWREFEQLA
-1034 DKKKQALDSA
+1034 GQKKQALESA

-1057 QSWMKEKTKVIESTQ
+1057 QTWMKEKTKVIESTQ

-1092 RDLKAIQGKLDDL
+1092 RDLEAIQGKLDDL
-1105 RQEAEKLAQEHPDQ
+1105 RNEAEKLAKEHPDQ
-1119 AEEIQARLGG
+1119 AGEIQGRLAE
-1129 ILEVW
+1129 IQEVW

-1140 MKRREEGLG
+1140 MKRREESLG

-1169 RTMTAVA
+1169 RTQTAVA
-1176 SEDIPTSLAEAEQL
+1176 SEDIPTSLPEAESL
-1190 LARHEGI
+1190 LAQHESI
-1197 KNEVDNYREDYEK
+1197 KNEVDNYKEDYEK

-1225 QHMFLGQRLQ
+1225 QHMFLAQRLQ
-1235 ALDTGWNELRRMW
+1235 ALDTGWHELRRMW
-1248 ENRHNL
+1248 ENRHSV

-1262 TFLRDVKQAEG
+1262 TFLRDAKQAEA
-1273 FLNSQEYFLSHTEMP
+1273 FLNSQEYVLSHTEMP
-1288 SSLQGAEEAI
+1288 TSLQGAEEAI
-1298 KKHEDFLTTME
+1298 KKHEDFLTTTE
-1309 ANEEKIVGVVEAG
+1309 ASEEKITGVVEAG
-1322 RRLVNNDNA
+1322 RRLINDSNA
-1331 NADKI
+1331 NSDKI
-1336 QEKADSIQDR
+1336 EEKVDSIQER
-1346 HQKNKQAASELL
+1346 HCKNKKAANELL
-1358 AKLKDNREL
+1358 TKLKDNREL

-1377 SLWINEK
+1377 TLWINEK

-1420 DKIRKEG
+1420 DKIDKEG
-1427 EALVREK
+1427 QALVAEK
-1434 PELEP
+1434 PELKP
-1439 VVTQTLEGLQKQW
+1439 VVQQTLEDLQRQW
-1452 EELEATTQT
+1452 EELEGTTRT

-1472 ELFTQSCSALDTWV
+1472 ELFTQSCSALDVWLK
-1486 NNLSSQLQSDDYGKD
+1486 NLESQLHSDDYGKD

-1516 HQMEVREKEVQA
+1516 HQMEVREKEVQS

-1537 QEDAGLVEVDSQQK
+1537 QEDAGLTEVDGQQRR
-1551 KVSTSFAHLLEPLRQ
+1551 VTDNFANLQDPLKLRRQ
-1566 RQELLLASKEAH
+1566 RLLASKEAH

-1591 KERMPLATSS
+1591 KERMPLATST
-1601 DHGKDLPSVQL
+1601 DHGKDLPTVQL
-1612 LMKKNQT
+1612 LIKKNQT

-1634 LAHGR
+1634 HRRGKTQSQVDGER
-1639 SLAPAQTGPE
+1639 QSVQE
-1649 EEEVDAA
+1649 ER
-1656 GQPGQA
+1656 
-1662 GCLVQLRDSWAQ
+1662 LVELRGLWDQ
-1674 LIDETDQRHARLAEA
+1674 LIAETDKRHARLTEA
-1689 HRAQQFYA
+1689 NRAQQFYA
-1697 DVAEAEAWMGEQELH
+1697 DAAEAEAWMGEQELH
-1712 MMSEEKAKDEQSAV
+1712 MMSEEKAKDEQSAL
-1726 VMVKKHQTVEQAL
+1726 VMVKKHQILEQAL

-1747 QLANSSRLMV
+1747 QLSNSSRLMV

-1797 LTQLKREVEDLE
+1797 LTQLKREVDDLE

-1832 MLRDKFREFARDTSA
+1832 MLRDKFREFARDTST
-1847 IGQERVDGVNA
+1847 IGQERVDGVNG

-1879 GLNDAWADL
+1879 GLNEAWADL
-1888 LELMDT
+1888 LELIDT

-1907 FHQDARE
+1907 FHQDAME

-1919 REKRDALPSDL
+1919 KEKREALPSDL
-1930 GRDLNSVQHLHR
+1930 GRDLNTVQHLHR
-1942 QHTTYEHD
+1942 QHNTFERD
-1950 IQALSGQVRQVQ
+1950 IQALSGQVNQVQ

-1976 ADDIQKH
+1976 ADDIH
-1983 ERAVVEAWDALLAA
+1983 RSEHAVTSAWECLLEA
-1997 GQSRRLLLLDTVEK
+1997 GQARRLLLLDTVEK
-2011 FRFLNM
+2011 FRFFNM

-2053 IKSEIEAR
+2053 IKSEIETRA
-2061 DDSFTACNEMGN
+2061 DSFTACIEMGN
-2073 LLINNNHYA
+2073 SLINNNHYA

-2087 EKLDQ
+2087 EKLTQ
-2092 LQDKRDEIN
+2092 LQEKREKIN

-2106 KMGHL
+2106 KMDHL
-2111 QILLEVLQFGRDAS
+2111 QIVLEVLQFGRDAY

-2130 LAGQEPLVRTAE
+2130 LAGQEPLVRAAE
-2142 LGANVDEVE
+2142 LGSNVDEVE

-2160 EKLAAG
+2160 EKLAAA
-2166 WEERFTLLEKLT
+2166 WEERFVLLEKLT
-2178 TLEEQVLQK
+2178 TLEEQEIQRR
-2187 KREDEERARRPPTPP
+2187 REEEERARRPPTPP
-2202 PAEEVVQSEA
+2202 PAEEVAQSET
-2212 ESQAHESAA
+2212 ESQAHDSAIKKK
-2221 RTSLDQTTLNQSVSV
+2221 LYV
-2236 NGVHSD
+2236 
-2242 QDTSQGSESESVNGP
+2242 
-2257 GGDSGLP
+2257 
-2264 SSSRPDASATLP
+2264 
-2276 LKSSTEEPA
+2276 
-2285 PEALEGL
+2285 L
-2292 LCRKQEMES
+2292 LFLC
-2301 HTKKAASRS
+2301 KAHAAYFQKNFFCYHRS
-2310 WQNVYCALRK
+2310 WQNVYCVLRK
-2320 GTMGFY
+2320 GSLGFY
-2326 KDSKSAASGV
+2326 KDGKSASSGI
-2336 PYHGEVPVSLA
+2336 PYHGEVPISLG
-2347 EAVCEIAHDYKKRKH
+2347 EAVCEVAHDYKKRKH
-2362 VFKLRLNDGKE
+2362 VFKLRLGDGKE

-2378 KDEAEMN
+2378 KDEAEMS
-2385 SWIHS
+2385 SWIRS
-2390 IGSSITAGEGGAG
+2390 ILGSIPAGTGESPGGPRA
-2403 NHSPMGPKVLSRAM
+2403 LSRAM
-2417 TMPPMSPSSTEAPG
+2417 TMPPISPSSGDTG
-2431 GVTMRSKE
+2431 GVTMRNKE
-2439 GKERDREKRFSFFS
+2439 GKEKDREKRFSFFG

>member
-1 MKTPLYRITCWGEGE
+1 MSTISPTDFDSLEIQQQYNDINNRWDLAAETDWDNENSSARLFERSRI
-16 SRVLTVFRLGR
+16 
-27 EFSHPWN
+27 
-34 AQGCLG
+34 
-40 QTQTK
+40 K
-45 ARERCPSVP
+45 AL
-54 RAAISTALSSPQHAT
+54 A
-69 PLPGSLR
+69 
-76 QPDSRGLSPQGRQIQ
+76 D
-91 SPARNPTHVSLLVRE
+91 
-106 MGLWPLQQAPGPRNS
+106 
-121 RQTQHGS
+121 
-128 VQRPCTSASCPH
+128 

-256 GDNKEKKSAKD
+256 EDNKEKKSAKD

-302 HKHRPDVIE
+302 HKHRPDLIE
-311 FDTLKRS
+311 FDNLKRS
-318 NAHHNLQNAFNV
+318 NAHYNLQNAFNV

-388 EADQLIDK
+388 EADQLIEK

-424 SGVQNQLQAFNTY
+424 SAVQNQLQAFNSY

-532 RLVSQDNFGVDLGAV
+532 RLVSQDNFGTDLGAV

-581 GYHDVRRV
+581 GYHDVRRI

-603 KELLVARRERL
+603 KELLAARRERL
-614 HAHRDLQRL
+614 NSHRDLQRL
-623 LQEMSY
+623 LQEMRY
-629 VMDWM
+629 IMDWM
-634 GDMKGRLQSQDSGK
+634 GDMKGRLQSQDCGK
-648 HLHDVEDLLQ
+648 HLHDVLDLLQ

-671 ERVRAVQ
+671 ERIKAVQ
-678 AAAQPFTSPE
+678 GTAQRFTSYE
-688 QSYKPCEPGLVSERV
+688 QVYKPCEPALVSERV
-703 SLLGQA
+703 DLLRRA
-709 YEELGR
+709 YEELGQ
-715 LAVERR
+715 LAGQRR
-721 ERLEDSRKLW
+721 VRLEDSRRLW

-746 QEQILAVADCGR
+746 QEQILAGGDCGR
-758 DLSSALHLLSKHEA
+758 DLTSALHLLSKHEA
-772 FRDEMAARYTP
+772 FRDEMAARYGP
-783 LSNSIAVGDT
+783 LGHSIAAGEA
-793 LVEEGH
+793 LVNEGH
-799 YGAPE
+799 FGAPE

-809 ADVRAQWAH
+809 QDIRAQWAH
-818 LEEASQLREQH
+818 LEELREQR

-843 NDMEAWIQETL
+843 NDMEAWIMETL
-854 RRVSSPEV
+854 RQVSSQEV

-881 EIQSH
+881 EIHSH
-886 RPLIDSLHEQALAL
+886 RPVIDSLHEQALAL
-900 PADYANSPEV
+900 PQAYIRFPQVD
-910 EGRLPAIE
+910 GRLPAIE
-918 QRYEELEA
+918 QRYEELES

-939 ALYRMFSEAGACQ
+939 ALYRMFSEAGACL

-958 EQWLDTMEIPTKL
+958 EQWLYGMEIPTKL

-986 EMNSLGTRV
+986 EMNNLGTRV
-995 TDVNQ
+995 ADVNQ
-1000 VAEQLLSTDHCSKE
+1000 VAQQLLSSDNCSKD

-1024 DRWAEFQELA
+1024 NRWREFQQLA
-1034 DKKKQALDSA
+1034 GQKKLALESA

-1057 QSWMKEKTKVIESTQ
+1057 QTWMREKTKVIESTQ

-1092 RDLKAIQGKLDDL
+1092 RDLEAIQGKLDDL
-1105 RQEAEKLAQEHPDQ
+1105 RNEAAKLAKEHPDQ
-1119 AEEIQARLGG
+1119 AEEIQARLAE
-1129 ILEVW
+1129 IQEVW
-1134 EELNAT
+1134 EELNTT
-1140 MKRREEGLG
+1140 MRRREESLG

-1169 RTMTAVA
+1169 RTQTAVA
-1176 SEDIPTSLAEAEQL
+1176 SEDIPTSLPESESL
-1190 LARHEGI
+1190 LAQHESI
-1197 KNEVDNYREDYEK
+1197 KNEVDNYKEDYEK

-1225 QHMFLGQRLQ
+1225 QHMFLAQRLQ
-1235 ALDTGWNELRRMW
+1235 ALDTGWHELRRMW
-1248 ENRHNL
+1248 ENRHSL

-1262 TFLRDVKQAEG
+1262 TFLRDAKQAEA
-1273 FLNSQEYFLSHTEMP
+1273 FLNSQEYVLSHTEMP
-1288 SSLQGAEEAI
+1288 NSLQGAEEAI
-1298 KKHEDFLTTME
+1298 KKHEDFLTTTD
-1309 ANEEKIVGVVEAG
+1309 ASEEKITGVVEAG
-1322 RRLVNNDNA
+1322 RRLINEGNA
-1331 NADKI
+1331 NSDKI
-1336 QEKADSIQDR
+1336 QEKADSIQER
-1346 HQKNKQAASELL
+1346 HQRNKQAANELL

-1377 SLWINEK
+1377 TLWINEK

-1420 DKIRKEG
+1420 DKIDKEG
-1427 EALVREK
+1427 QALVKEK
-1434 PELEP
+1434 PELQP
-1439 VVTQTLEGLQKQW
+1439 VVQKTLEGLQRQW
-1452 EELEATTQT
+1452 EELEGTTRT

-1472 ELFTQSCSALDTWV
+1472 ELFTQSCSALDVWLK
-1486 NNLSSQLQSDDYGKD
+1486 NLEGQLQSDDYGKD

-1516 HQMEVREKEVQA
+1516 HQMDVREKEVQS

-1537 QEDAGLVEVDSQQK
+1537 QEDAGLTEIDGQQRRVTDSFSKLQDPLKMRRQQ
-1551 KVSTSFAHLLEPLRQ
+1551 
-1566 RQELLLASKEAH
+1566 LLASKEAH

-1591 KERMPLATSS
+1591 KERMPLATST
-1601 DHGKDLPSVQL
+1601 DHGKDLPTVQL
-1612 LMKKNQT
+1612 LIKKNQT

-1634 LAHGR
+1634 HRREKTRCVIVLNEPTHIACTSDGEE
-1639 SLAPAQTGPE
+1639 APDLGTASRKVRRHTWTEMYHQHKKNKFHT
-1649 EEEVDAA
+1649 
-1656 GQPGQA
+1656 
-1662 GCLVQLRDSWAQ
+1662 CLV
-1674 LIDETDQRHARLAEA
+1674 
-1689 HRAQQFYA
+1689 
-1697 DVAEAEAWMGEQELH
+1697 
-1712 MMSEEKAKDEQSAV
+1712 
-1726 VMVKKHQTVEQAL
+1726 
-1739 EDYAQTIH
+1739 
-1747 QLANSSRLMV
+1747 
-1757 TSEHPE
+1757 TSQIIIKNFTLN

-1785 EERRGRLQERLR
+1785 EERRGRLQDRLR
-1797 LTQLKREVEDLE
+1797 LTQLKREVDDLE

-1832 MLRDKFREFARDTSA
+1832 MLRDKFREFARDTST
-1847 IGQERVDGVNA
+1847 IGQERVDGVNG

-1879 GLNDAWADL
+1879 GLNEAWADL
-1888 LELMDT
+1888 LELIDT

-1907 FHQDARE
+1907 FHQDAME
-1914 VLGRV
+1914 ALGRV
-1919 REKRDALPSDL
+1919 QEKRDALPSDL
-1930 GRDLNSVQHLHR
+1930 GRDLNTVQHLHR
-1942 QHTTYEHD
+1942 QHNTFEHD
-1950 IQALSGQVRQVQ
+1950 IQALSGQVNQVQ

-1976 ADDIQKH
+1976 AEEIH
-1983 ERAVVEAWDALLAA
+1983 RSEHAVTSAWEGLLEA
-1997 GQSRRLLLLDTVEK
+1997 GQARRLLLLDTVEK
-2011 FRFLNM
+2011 FRFFNM

-2053 IKSEIEAR
+2053 IKSEIETRA
-2061 DDSFTACNEMGN
+2061 DSFTACTEMGHT
-2073 LLINNNHYA
+2073 LINNNHYA

-2087 EKLDQ
+2087 EKLAQ
-2092 LQDKRDEIN
+2092 LQEKRDKIN

-2106 KMGHL
+2106 KMDHL
-2111 QILLEVLQFGRDAS
+2111 QIVLEVLQFGRDAY

-2130 LAGQEPLVRTAE
+2130 LAGQEPLVRAAE
-2142 LGANVDEVE
+2142 LGSNVDEVE

-2166 WEERFTLLEKLT
+2166 WEERFVLLEKLT
-2178 TLEEQVLQK
+2178 TVMFMFPFE
-2187 KREDEERARRPPTPP
+2187 P
-2202 PAEEVVQSEA
+2202 
-2212 ESQAHESAA
+2212 
-2221 RTSLDQTTLNQSVSV
+2221 
-2236 NGVHSD
+2236 
-2242 QDTSQGSESESVNGP
+2242 QGSESESVNGP
-2257 GGDSGLP
+2257 GRDSGLA
-2264 SSSRPDASATLP
+2264 SSRLDPSATLP
-2276 LKSSTEEPA
+2276 SRGAESEP
-2285 PEALEGL
+2285 ETMEGM

-2301 HTKKAASRS
+2301 HSKKAASRS
-2310 WQNVYCALRK
+2310 WQNVYCVLRK
-2320 GTMGFY
+2320 GSLGFY
-2326 KDSKSAASGV
+2326 KDNKSASNGI
-2336 PYHGEVPVSLA
+2336 PYHGEVPISLG
-2347 EAVCEIAHDYKKRKH
+2347 EAVCEVAHDYKKRKH
-2362 VFKLRLNDGKE
+2362 VFKLRLGDGKE

-2378 KDEAEMN
+2378 KDESEMS
-2385 SWIHS
+2385 SWIRS
-2390 IGSSITAGEGGAG
+2390 IHSSIPSGAG
-2403 NHSPMGPKVLSRAM
+2403 GESPGGPRALSRAM
-2417 TMPPMSPSSTEAPG
+2417 TMPPISPSSGEAG
-2431 GVTMRSKE
+2431 GVTMRNKD
-2439 GKERDREKRFSFFS
+2439 GKEKDREKRFSFFG

>member
-1 MKTPLYRITCWGEGE
+1 MSTISPTDFDSLEIQQQYNDINNRWDLAAETDWDNENSSARLFERSRIKALAGMD
-16 SRVLTVFRLGR
+16 R
-27 EFSHPWN
+27 EP
-34 AQGCLG
+34 C
-40 QTQTK
+40 
-45 ARERCPSVP
+45 
-54 RAAISTALSSPQHAT
+54 
-69 PLPGSLR
+69 
-76 QPDSRGLSPQGRQIQ
+76 LSPAAFVNQVQYSNILEGRFKQ
-91 SPARNPTHVSLLVRE
+91 
-106 MGLWPLQQAPGPRNS
+106 LQD
-121 RQTQHGS
+121 
-128 VQRPCTSASCPH
+128 

-256 GDNKEKKSAKD
+256 EDNKEKKSAKD

-276 TAGYPNVNVHNFT
+276 TAGYPNVNIHNFT

-302 HKHRPDVIE
+302 HKHRPDLIE
-311 FDTLKRS
+311 FDNLKRS
-318 NAHHNLQNAFNV
+318 NAHYNLQNAFNV

-388 EADQLIDK
+388 EADQLIEK

-408 EQTILTLND
+408 EQTIVTLND

-424 SGVQNQLQAFNTY
+424 SGVQNQLQAFNSY

-532 RLVSQDNFGVDLGAV
+532 RLVSQDNFGTDLGAV

-557 ETDIGAYGERVAAVE
+557 ETDIGAYWERVAAVE
-572 AVARELEAE
+572 AVAKELEAE
-581 GYHDVRRV
+581 RYHDVRRI

-603 KELLVARRERL
+603 KELLAARRERL
-614 HAHRDLQRL
+614 NAHRDLQRL
-623 LQEMSY
+623 FQEMRY
-629 VMDWM
+629 IMDWM
-634 GDMKGRLQSQDSGK
+634 ADEKGRLQSQDSGK
-648 HLHDVEDLLQ
+648 HLHDVLDLLQ
-658 THTLVEADISAQA
+658 KHNLVEADISAQA
-671 ERVRAVQ
+671 ERIKAVQ
-678 AAAQPFTSPE
+678 GAANRFTSHE
-688 QSYKPCEPGLVSERV
+688 QAYKPCEPGLVADKV
-703 SLLGQA
+703 DLLGQA
-709 YEELGR
+709 YEELIQ
-715 LAVERR
+715 LAGNRR
-721 ERLEDSRKLW
+721 ECLEESRRLW
-731 QFLWELGEEAAWIRE
+731 QFLWDLGEEAAWIRE
-746 QEQILAVADCGR
+746 QEQILATGDCGR
-758 DLSSALHLLSKHEA
+758 DLTSARHLLSKHEA
-772 FRDEMAARYTP
+772 FRDEMAARFGP
-783 LSNSIAVGDT
+783 LSNSIAAGEA
-793 LVEEGH
+793 LVKEGH
-799 YGAPE
+799 FGAAE

-809 ADVRAQWAH
+809 RDVHGQWAH
-818 LEEASQLREQH
+818 LEETTKLREQS
-829 LKEAVALHQFQTDA
+829 LKESVALHQFQTDA
-843 NDMEAWIQETL
+843 NDMEAWIMETL
-854 RRVSSPEV
+854 RQVSSQEV

-875 QREVEE
+875 QREIDE

-886 RPLIDSLHEQALAL
+886 RPLIDSLHEQTQAMPQAYIRF
-900 PADYANSPEV
+900 PQVD
-910 EGRLPAIE
+910 GRLPAIE
-918 QRYEELEA
+918 QRYEELVS

-939 ALYRMFSEAGACQ
+939 ALYRMFSEADACQ

-958 EQWLDTMEIPTKL
+958 EQWLDGMEIPTKL
-971 EDLEVVQQRFETLEP
+971 EDLEVVQQRFDTLEP
-986 EMNSLGTRV
+986 EMNNVGTRV

-1000 VAEQLLSTDHCSKE
+1000 VAEQLLSSDNCSKD
-1014 QIHQTQDQLN
+1014 QIHQTKDQLN
-1024 DRWAEFQELA
+1024 NRSEFKQLA
-1034 DKKKQALDSA
+1034 GQKKQALESA
-1044 LNIQNYHLECNEI
+1044 LNIQNYHLECNES
-1057 QSWMKEKTKVIESTQ
+1057 QTWMKEKTKVIESTQ

-1092 RDLKAIQGKLDDL
+1092 RDLEAIQGKLDGL
-1105 RQEAEKLAQEHPDQ
+1105 RNEAEKLAREHPDQ
-1119 AEEIQARLGG
+1119 AGEIQGRLAE
-1129 ILEVW
+1129 IQEVW
-1134 EELNAT
+1134 EELNTT
-1140 MKRREEGLG
+1140 MKRREESLG

-1169 RTMTAVA
+1169 RTQTAVA
-1176 SEDIPTSLAEAEQL
+1176 SEDIPTSLPEAESL
-1190 LARHEGI
+1190 LAQHESI
-1197 KNEVDNYREDYEK
+1197 KNEIDNYKEDYEK
-1210 MRAVGEEVTQ
+1210 MRDVGEEVTQ

-1225 QHMFLGQRLQ
+1225 QHMFLAQRLQ
-1235 ALDTGWNELRRMW
+1235 ALDTGWHELHRMW
-1248 ENRHNL
+1248 ENRHSL

-1262 TFLRDVKQAEG
+1262 TFLRDAKQAEA
-1273 FLNSQEYFLSHTEMP
+1273 FLNSQEYVLSHTEMP
-1288 SSLQGAEEAI
+1288 TSLQAAEEAI
-1298 KKHEDFLTTME
+1298 KKHEDFLTTTE
-1309 ANEEKIVGVVEAG
+1309 ASEEKITGVVEAG
-1322 RRLVNNDNA
+1322 RRLINDSNA

-1336 QEKADSIQDR
+1336 QEKVDSIQER
-1346 HQKNKQAASELL
+1346 HRKNKEAANELL
-1358 AKLKDNREL
+1358 TKLKDNCEL

-1377 SLWINEK
+1377 TLWINEK
-1384 MLTAQDMSYDEAR
+1384 MLTAQDMTYDEAR

-1420 DKIRKEG
+1420 DKIDTEG
-1427 EALVREK
+1427 QALVAEK
-1434 PELEP
+1434 PELKP
-1439 VVTQTLEGLQKQW
+1439 VVQKTLEDLQHQW
-1452 EELEATTQT
+1452 EELEGRTRT
-1461 KAQCLFDANRA
+1461 KDQCLFEAHRA
-1472 ELFTQSCSALDTWV
+1472 EIFTQSCSALDDWLK
-1486 NNLSSQLQSDDYGKD
+1486 NIESQLHSDDYGKD

-1516 HQMEVREKEVQA
+1516 HQMEVREKEVQC
-1528 LQSQALALS
+1528 LQSQAVALS
-1537 QEDAGLVEVDSQQK
+1537 QEEAGLNEIDGQQQR
-1551 KVSTSFAHLLEPLRQ
+1551 VTDNFSDLQEPLRLR
-1566 RQELLLASKEAH
+1566 RQQLLASKEAH

-1591 KERMPLATSS
+1591 KERMPLAAST
-1601 DHGKDLPSVQL
+1601 DHGKDLPTVQL
-1612 LMKKNQT
+1612 LIKKNQT

-1634 LAHGR
+1634 HRRGEDQSQVDGER
-1639 SLAPAQTGPE
+1639 QSLLKE
-1649 EEEVDAA
+1649 R
-1656 GQPGQA
+1656 
-1662 GCLVQLRDSWAQ
+1662 LVELKNLWDQ
-1674 LIDETDQRHARLAEA
+1674 LIAETDQRHTRLMEA

-1697 DVAEAEAWMGEQELH
+1697 DAAEAEAWMGEQELH
-1712 MMSEEKAKDEQSAV
+1712 MMSEEKAKDEQSAL
-1726 VMVKKHQTVEQAL
+1726 VMVKKHQILEQAL

-1757 TSEHPE
+1757 NGEHSE

-1797 LTQLKREVEDLE
+1797 LTQLKREVDDLE

-1832 MLRDKFREFARDTSA
+1832 MLRDKFREFARDTST
-1847 IGQERVDGVNA
+1847 IGQERVDGVNG

-1879 GLNDAWADL
+1879 GLNEAWADL
-1888 LELMDT
+1888 LELIDT

-1907 FHQDARE
+1907 FHQDATE
-1914 VLGRV
+1914 VLGRIK
-1919 REKRDALPSDL
+1919 EKKEALASDL
-1930 GRDLNSVQHLHR
+1930 GRDLNTVQHLHR
-1942 QHTTYEHD
+1942 LHITSEND
-1950 IQALSGQVRQVQ
+1950 IQALSGQVNQVQ

-1976 ADDIQKH
+1976 ADDIQRSEH
-1983 ERAVVEAWDALLAA
+1983 AVTAAWEGLLQACQA
-1997 GQSRRLLLLDTVEK
+1997 RRLLLLDTVEK
-2011 FRFLNM
+2011 FRFFNM

-2042 SAGLVIANHQD
+2042 SAGLVIANHQH
-2053 IKSEIEAR
+2053 IKSEMETRA
-2061 DDSFTACNEMGN
+2061 DSFTACTEMGKC
-2073 LLINNNHYA
+2073 LINNNHYA
-2082 ADEIR
+2082 TDEIR
-2087 EKLDQ
+2087 EKMAQ
-2092 LQDKRDEIN
+2092 LQEKRHKIN

-2106 KMGHL
+2106 KMDHL
-2111 QILLEVLQFGRDAS
+2111 QIVLEVLQFGRDAS

-2130 LAGQEPLVRTAE
+2130 LAGQEPLVRAAE
-2142 LGANVDEVE
+2142 LGTNVDEVE

-2160 EKLAAG
+2160 EKLAAA
-2166 WEERFTLLEKLT
+2166 WEERFVQLEKLT
-2178 TLEEQVLQK
+2178 TLEEQEMQRR
-2187 KREDEERARRPPTPP
+2187 REEEERARRPSTPP
-2202 PAEEVVQSEA
+2202 PAEEVARTEA
-2212 ESQAHESAA
+2212 ESQAHDSAA

-2242 QDTSQGSESESVNGP
+2242 NDTSQGSESESVNGP
-2257 GGDSGLP
+2257 GRDSGLA
-2264 SSSRPDASATLP
+2264 SSRLEPSATLP
-2276 LKSSTEEPA
+2276 SRGGADSEPDIM
-2285 PEALEGL
+2285 EGV

-2301 HTKKAASRS
+2301 HNKKAATRS
-2310 WQNVYCALRK
+2310 WHNVYCVLKK
-2320 GTMGFY
+2320 GQLGFY
-2326 KDSKSAASGV
+2326 KDNKTVSSGV
-2336 PYHGEVPVSLA
+2336 TYHGEMPINL
-2347 EAVCEIAHDYKKRKH
+2347 EDAVCEIALDYKKRKN
-2362 VFKLRLNDGKE
+2362 VFKLRLGDGKE

-2378 KDEAEMN
+2378 KDEAEMS
-2385 SWIHS
+2385 SWIRS
-2390 IGSSITAGEGGAG
+2390 ILNSIPAGSKD
-2403 NHSPMGPKVLSRAM
+2403 SPLGPRPLSRAM
-2417 TMPPMSPSSTEAPG
+2417 TMPPISPSSG
-2431 GVTMRSKE
+2431 DGVTMRSKD
-2439 GKERDREKRFSFFS
+2439 GKEKDREKRFSFFG

>member
-1 MKTPLYRITCWGEGE
+1 MSTISPTDFDSLEIQQQYNDINNRWDLAAETDWDNENSSARLFERSRI
-16 SRVLTVFRLGR
+16 
-27 EFSHPWN
+27 
-34 AQGCLG
+34 
-40 QTQTK
+40 K
-45 ARERCPSVP
+45 AL
-54 RAAISTALSSPQHAT
+54 A
-69 PLPGSLR
+69 
-76 QPDSRGLSPQGRQIQ
+76 D
-91 SPARNPTHVSLLVRE
+91 
-106 MGLWPLQQAPGPRNS
+106 
-121 RQTQHGS
+121 
-128 VQRPCTSASCPH
+128 

-256 GDNKEKKSAKD
+256 EDNKEKKSAKD

-276 TAGYPNVNVHNFT
+276 TAGYPNVNIHNFT

-302 HKHRPDVIE
+302 HKHRPDLIE
-311 FDTLKRS
+311 FDNLKRS
-318 NAHHNLQNAFNV
+318 NAHYNLQNAFNV

-388 EADQLIDK
+388 EADQLIEK

-408 EQTILTLND
+408 EQTIVTLND

-424 SGVQNQLQAFNTY
+424 SAVQNQLQAFNSY

-532 RLVSQDNFGVDLGAV
+532 RLVSQDNFGTDLGAV

-557 ETDIGAYGERVAAVE
+557 ETDIGAYWERVAAVE
-572 AVARELEAE
+572 AVAKELEAE
-581 GYHDVRRV
+581 SYHDVRRI

-603 KELLVARRERL
+603 KELLAARRERL
-614 HAHRDLQRL
+614 NAHRDLQRL
-623 LQEMSY
+623 FQEMRY
-629 VMDWM
+629 IMDWM
-634 GDMKGRLQSQDSGK
+634 GDMKGRLQSHDSGK
-648 HLHDVEDLLQ
+648 HLHDVLDLLQ
-658 THTLVEADISAQA
+658 KHTLVEADISAQA
-671 ERVRAVQ
+671 ERIKGVQ
-678 AAAQPFTSPE
+678 GAATRFTSYE
-688 QSYKPCEPGLVSERV
+688 QPYKPCEPALVSEKV
-703 SLLGQA
+703 DTLGEAYNELGQ
-709 YEELGR
+709 L
-715 LAVERR
+715 VVKRR
-721 ERLEDSRKLW
+721 ERLEDSRRLW
-731 QFLWELGEEAAWIRE
+731 QFLWDLGEEAAWIRE
-746 QEQILAVADCGR
+746 QEQILSSGDCGR

-772 FRDEMAARYTP
+772 FRDEMAARYGP
-783 LSNSIAVGDT
+783 LSHSIAAGEA
-793 LVEEGH
+793 LINEGH
-799 YGAPE
+799 FGAPE

-809 ADVRAQWAH
+809 HDIRAQWTH
-818 LEEASQLREQH
+818 LEETTKLREQS

-843 NDMEAWIQETL
+843 NDMEAWIMETL
-854 RRVSSPEV
+854 RQVSSQEV

-875 QREVEE
+875 QREIEE

-886 RPLIDSLHEQALAL
+886 HPLIDSLHEQAQAL
-900 PADYANSPEV
+900 PQAYLSSPQV
-910 EGRLPAIE
+910 DGRLPAIE
-918 QRYEELEA
+918 QRYEELES

-958 EQWLDTMEIPTKL
+958 EQWLHGMEIPTKL

-986 EMNSLGTRV
+986 EMNNLGTRV
-995 TDVNQ
+995 TDVNV
-1000 VAEQLLSTDHCSKE
+1000 VAEQLLSSDNCSKD
-1014 QIHQTQDQLN
+1014 QIHQTRDQLN
-1024 DRWAEFQELA
+1024 NRSEWKEFQQLSGQ
-1034 DKKKQALDSA
+1034 KKQALESA

-1057 QSWMKEKTKVIESTQ
+1057 QTWMKEKTKVIESTQ

-1083 LQRKLTGME
+1083 LQRKLAGME
-1092 RDLKAIQGKLDDL
+1092 RDLEAIQGKLDDL
-1105 RQEAEKLAQEHPDQ
+1105 RNEAEKLANEHPDQ
-1119 AEEIQARLGG
+1119 AGEIQGRLAE
-1129 ILEVW
+1129 IQEVW
-1134 EELNAT
+1134 EELNST
-1140 MKRREEGLG
+1140 MKRREESLG

-1169 RTMTAVA
+1169 RTQTAVA
-1176 SEDIPTSLAEAEQL
+1176 SEDIPTSLPEAESL
-1190 LARHEGI
+1190 LAQHESI
-1197 KNEVDNYREDYEK
+1197 KNEVDNYKDDYEK

-1225 QHMFLGQRLQ
+1225 QHMFLAQRLQ
-1235 ALDTGWNELRRMW
+1235 ALDTGWHELRRMW
-1248 ENRHNL
+1248 ENRHSL

-1262 TFLRDVKQAEG
+1262 TFLRDAKQAEA
-1273 FLNSQEYFLSHTEMP
+1273 FLNSQEYVLSHTEMP
-1288 SSLQGAEEAI
+1288 TSLQGAEEAI
-1298 KKHEDFLTTME
+1298 KKHEDFLTTTE
-1309 ANEEKIVGVVEAG
+1309 ASEEKITGVVEAG
-1322 RRLVNNDNA
+1322 RRLINDCNA
-1331 NADKI
+1331 NSDKI
-1336 QEKADSIQDR
+1336 QEKVDSIQER
-1346 HQKNKQAASELL
+1346 HLKNKQAANELL

-1377 SLWINEK
+1377 TLWINEK

-1420 DKIRKEG
+1420 DKIDKEG
-1427 EALVREK
+1427 QALVAEK
-1434 PELEP
+1434 PELKP
-1439 VVTQTLEGLQKQW
+1439 VVQQTLEDLQRQW
-1452 EELEATTQT
+1452 EELEGTTQT

-1472 ELFTQSCSALDTWV
+1472 ELFTQSCSALDVWLK
-1486 NNLSSQLQSDDYGKD
+1486 NLEGQLHSDDYGKD

-1516 HQMEVREKEVQA
+1516 HQMEVREKEVQS
-1528 LQSQALALS
+1528 LQTQALALS
-1537 QEDAGLVEVDSQQK
+1537 QEDAGLAEVDGQQRR
-1551 KVSTSFAHLLEPLRQ
+1551 VTDNFSSLQEPLRLR
-1566 RQELLLASKEAH
+1566 RQQLLASKEAH

-1591 KERMPLATSS
+1591 KERMPLATST
-1601 DHGKDLPSVQL
+1601 DHGKDLPTVQL
-1612 LMKKNQT
+1612 LIKKNQT

-1634 LAHGR
+1634 HRRGQTQSQVDGERQSVLEERLVELKDLWDQLIAETDKRHGR
-1639 SLAPAQTGPE
+1639 
-1649 EEEVDAA
+1649 
-1656 GQPGQA
+1656 
-1662 GCLVQLRDSWAQ
+1662 
-1674 LIDETDQRHARLAEA
+1674 LIEA
-1689 HRAQQFYA
+1689 NRAQQFYA
-1697 DVAEAEAWMGEQELH
+1697 DAAEAEAWMGEQELH
-1712 MMSEEKAKDEQSAV
+1712 MMSEEKAKDEQSAL
-1726 VMVKKHQTVEQAL
+1726 VMVKKHQTLEQAL

-1763 SERIT
+1763 SERIN

-1797 LTQLKREVEDLE
+1797 LTQLKREVDDLE

-1832 MLRDKFREFARDTSA
+1832 MLRDKFREFARDTST

-1888 LELMDT
+1888 LELIDT

-1907 FHQDARE
+1907 FHQDAME

-1919 REKRDALPSDL
+1919 KEKREALPSDL
-1930 GRDLNSVQHLHR
+1930 GRDLNTVQHLHR
-1942 QHTTYEHD
+1942 QHNTYEHD
-1950 IQALSGQVRQVQ
+1950 IQALSGQVNQVQ

-1976 ADDIQKH
+1976 ADDIH
-1983 ERAVVEAWDALLAA
+1983 RSEHAVSSAWEGLLEAGKA
-1997 GQSRRLLLLDTVEK
+1997 RRLLLLDTVEK
-2011 FRFLNM
+2011 FRFFNM

-2053 IKSEIEAR
+2053 IKSEIETRA
-2061 DDSFTACNEMGN
+2061 DSFTACIEMGN
-2073 LLINNNHYA
+2073 TLINNNHYA

-2087 EKLDQ
+2087 EKLAQ
-2092 LQDKRDEIN
+2092 LQEKRDKIN

-2106 KMGHL
+2106 KMDHL
-2111 QILLEVLQFGRDAS
+2111 QIVLEVLQFGRDAY

-2130 LAGQEPLVRTAE
+2130 LAGQEPLVRAAE
-2142 LGANVDEVE
+2142 LGSNVDEVE

-2160 EKLAAG
+2160 EKLAAA
-2166 WEERFTLLEKLT
+2166 WEERFVLLEKLT
-2178 TLEEQVLQK
+2178 TVSRQITSSFCRGKLHLLNVYHSYV
-2187 KREDEERARRPPTPP
+2187 
-2202 PAEEVVQSEA
+2202 EVIFFSDKPCF
-2212 ESQAHESAA
+2212 S
-2221 RTSLDQTTLNQSVSV
+2221 TSPSPFILTFKP
-2236 NGVHSD
+2236 
-2242 QDTSQGSESESVNGP
+2242 QGSESDSVNGP
-2257 GGDSGLP
+2257 GRDSGLA
-2264 SSSRPDASATLP
+2264 SSRLEPSATLP
-2276 LKSSTEEPA
+2276 SRGGAESEP
-2285 PEALEGL
+2285 ETMEGM

-2301 HTKKAASRS
+2301 HSKKAATRS
-2310 WQNVYCALRK
+2310 WQNVYCVLRK
-2320 GTMGFY
+2320 GSLGFY
-2326 KDSKSAASGV
+2326 KDNKSASNGI
-2336 PYHGEVPVSLA
+2336 PYHGEVPISLG
-2347 EAVCEIAHDYKKRKH
+2347 EAVCEVAHDYKKRKH
-2362 VFKLRLNDGKE
+2362 VFKLRLGDGKE

-2385 SWIHS
+2385 SWIRS
-2390 IGSSITAGEGGAG
+2390 IHISIPAGSSDSPGA
-2403 NHSPMGPKVLSRAM
+2403 PRALSRAM
-2417 TMPPMSPSSTEAPG
+2417 TMPPISPSSGDAG
-2431 GVTMRSKE
+2431 GVTMRNKE
-2439 GKERDREKRFSFFS
+2439 GKEKDREKRFSFFG